1 MKASSER
8 EWVLI
13 LNVKFYIISYIFL
26 IVFVRILPPVL
37 RKKSG
42 RNLQQSATEHIKQN
56 ALQKGRGI
64 MKNQNQVKVFVSVF
78 LALLSIQGTAMTG
91 AAAMESVPLAT
102 EQTEQVEEAVT
113 ETMPEESAP
122 SDFLSIS
129 SNDAIPD
136 IIQGTPIAINGV
148 VKSDFSKI
156 TVLTVGVYNAAG
168 EQVIG
173 KTLSPNQVE
182 YDLQNLNDALPFENL
197 QAGTYQYRVTA
208 SNATNQNY
216 TVINQSFVVSSDPT
230 VQVGATEDAITIEN
244 GSKIPNITVG
254 TSVSISG
261 IVRSASS
268 NITTITVGVYD
279 SKHKMVTGKNAYPTA
294 SVFNVKKLDDFV
306 DFSELP
312 VGTYTYEI
320 TVTNGTH
327 ANYTVVNQKF
337 IVSSSSTATDDSIKI
352 TNSAT
357 IPNITVGK
365 AVSIRGTV
373 TSAKSNITK
382 ITVGVFDANNTL
394 ITGNSASPNAK
405 TYNVANMDAAVK
417 FGNLKAGT
425 YYYKVLVTNA
435 AHKDYEAVNQKFT
448 VSESGS
454 STTTDQ
460 IKMTN
465 GVTIPNIT
473 AGKSVS
479 IRGTVTSATS
489 NITKLIVG
497 IYREDGTSV
506 TGRTVVPNAKSYD
519 VSKIDPYVKFGGLS
533 AGTYYYKVLVTNA
546 THTNYAVVNQKF
558 TVSGGSTTTTD
569 TLSMTGGVTIPN
581 IKVGNVV
588 SIRGTV
594 TSASSNLKSVTVGVY
609 DSNNK
614 LVTGKT
620 VAPNAKT
627 YNVRNLDAYV
637 SFGNLKAGTY
647 YYKVIASNAANTNV
661 AVVNQK
667 FTVSDG
673 SSTTTDKLSI
683 TGGVTIPNIKVGNVV
698 SIRGTVTSASSNL
711 KSVTVGVYD
720 SNNKLVTGK
729 TATPN
734 AKTYN
739 IRNLD
744 AYVSFGDLKAGTYYY
759 KVIASN
765 AANTNVA
772 IVNQKFTV
780 SDGSSTTTDKLS
792 ITGGV
797 TIPNIK
803 VGNVV
808 SIRGTVTSASSNL
821 KSVTVGVYDSS
832 NKLVTGKTV
841 APNAKTYNVRNLDAY
856 VSFGDLKA
864 GTYYYKVITS
874 NAANTNVAVVNQK
887 FTVSDGS
894 STTTDTL
901 SITGGVTIPNIKIG
915 NVVSIRGT
923 VTSASSNLKSVTVGV
938 YDSNNKLVTG
948 KTVAPNAKTYNVR
961 NLDAYVSFGDL
972 KAGTYYYKVIASNAA
987 NTNVAVV
994 NQKFTVS
1001 DGSSTTTTDTL
1012 SITGGVTIPNIKVGN
1027 VVSIRGT
1034 VTSTSS
1040 NLKSVTVG
1048 VYDSNN
1054 KLVTGK
1060 TATPNAKTYNIRN
1073 LDAYVDFGSLKAGT
1087 YYYKVFATNAT
1098 TTNFPV
1104 VEQKFTVSA
1113 NGGTTS
1119 NTDTLSITGGTTV
1132 PNIKVGN
1139 TVVVQG
1145 TIQSKTSNI
1154 TSLTVGVFDQNQK
1167 LVTGKTVHPNVR
1179 TYNVHN
1185 LDYYVNFGDLK
1196 AGTYYYKVI
1205 ATNGA
1210 YTNQAVV
1217 NQKFTVSDGS
1227 STTTDKLSMTGG
1239 VTIPNIKVGNVVSIR
1254 GTVTSASSNLKS
1266 VTVGVYDSNNNL
1278 VTGKTVAPNA
1288 KTYNVRNLDA
1298 YVSFGDLQAGTY
1310 YYRVF
1315 ATNAA
1320 NTNVAVVNQKFTVSD
1335 GSSTT
1340 TDKLSMTG
1348 GVTIPNIKVG
1358 NVVSIRGTVT
1368 SASSNLKS
1376 VTAGVYDSNNKLVTG
1391 KTATPNAKTYNVSNL
1406 DAYVDFGSLKAGTY
1420 YYRVFATN
1428 ATTTNFP
1435 VVEQKFTVSANGSTT
1450 ASDTLSI
1457 SGGTSVPNITE
1468 GTSVVV
1474 KGTVSSAS
1482 SNITSVTVG
1491 VYSASGN
1498 LITGKTVKPNAKSY
1512 DLRKLDAYVNFN
1524 LLTPGSYLYRVTVS
1538 NGTKT
1543 QQLVNQAFQVKAKSG
1558 SAQNKD
1564 KLTLSGGTTIPNI
1577 KVGKAV
1583 SIRGTVKSA
1592 TSNITSL
1599 TVGVFSSS
1607 GNLVTGKTVRPNAK
1621 SYDIHQVDAYV
1632 NFNLLSPDTY
1642 YYSVIATNGSYQ
1654 NQIVSYQKFT
1664 VTK

>member
-1 MKASSER
+1 
-8 EWVLI
+8 
-13 LNVKFYIISYIFL
+13 
-26 IVFVRILPPVL
+26 
-37 RKKSG
+37 
-42 RNLQQSATEHIKQN
+42 
-56 ALQKGRGI
+56 
-64 MKNQNQVKVFVSVF
+64 MKNQNQIKVFVSVF

-91 AAAMESVPLAT
+91 AAAMVSTPDPT
-102 EQTEQVEEAVT
+102 EQTEQMEEAVT
-113 ETMPEESAP
+113 ETMPEESLS
-122 SDFLSIS
+122 SDALSIS

-197 QAGTYQYRVTA
+197 QDGTYQYRVTA

-216 TVINQSFVVSSDPT
+216 IVINQSFVVSSDPT

-279 SKHKMVTGKNAYPTA
+279 SNHKMVTGKNAYPTA

-327 ANYTVVNQKF
+327 TNYTVVNQKF
-337 IVSSSSTATDDSIKI
+337 TVSSSSTATDDSIKI
-352 TNSAT
+352 TNNAT
-357 IPNITVGK
+357 IPNIMVGK

-394 ITGNSASPNAK
+394 VTGNSASPNAK
-405 TYNVANMDAAVK
+405 IYNVANMDAAVK

-435 AHKDYEAVNQKFT
+435 AHKDYEAVNQKFI

-558 TVSGGSTTTTD
+558 TVSDGSTTTTD
-569 TLSMTGGVTIPN
+569 KLSITGGVTIPN

-627 YNVRNLDAYV
+627 YNVRNLDVYV
-637 SFGNLKAGTY
+637 SFGDLKAGTY

-673 SSTTTDKLSI
+673 STTTTDKLSI

-739 IRNLD
+739 
-744 AYVSFGDLKAGTYYY
+744 
-759 KVIASN
+759 
-765 AANTNVA
+765 
-772 IVNQKFTV
+772 
-780 SDGSSTTTDKLS
+780 
-792 ITGGV
+792 
-797 TIPNIK
+797 
-803 VGNVV
+803 
-808 SIRGTVTSASSNL
+808 
-821 KSVTVGVYDSS
+821 
-832 NKLVTGKTV
+832 
-841 APNAKTYNVRNLDAY
+841 VRNLDAY
-856 VSFGDLKA
+856 VSFGD
-864 GTYYYKVITS
+864 
-874 NAANTNVAVVNQK
+874 
-887 FTVSDGS
+887 
-894 STTTDTL
+894 
-901 SITGGVTIPNIKIG
+901 
-915 NVVSIRGT
+915 
-923 VTSASSNLKSVTVGV
+923 
-938 YDSNNKLVTG
+938 
-948 KTVAPNAKTYNVR
+948 
-961 NLDAYVSFGDL
+961 
-972 KAGTYYYKVIASNAA
+972 
-987 NTNVAVV
+987 
-994 NQKFTVS
+994 
-1001 DGSSTTTTDTL
+1001 
-1012 SITGGVTIPNIKVGN
+1012 
-1027 VVSIRGT
+1027 
-1034 VTSTSS
+1034 
-1040 NLKSVTVG
+1040 
-1048 VYDSNN
+1048 
-1054 KLVTGK
+1054 
-1060 TATPNAKTYNIRN
+1060 
-1073 LDAYVDFGSLKAGT
+1073 
-1087 YYYKVFATNAT
+1087 
-1098 TTNFPV
+1098 
-1104 VEQKFTVSA
+1104 
-1113 NGGTTS
+1113 
-1119 NTDTLSITGGTTV
+1119 
-1132 PNIKVGN
+1132 
-1139 TVVVQG
+1139 
-1145 TIQSKTSNI
+1145 
-1154 TSLTVGVFDQNQK
+1154 
-1167 LVTGKTVHPNVR
+1167 
-1179 TYNVHN
+1179 
-1185 LDYYVNFGDLK
+1185 
-1196 AGTYYYKVI
+1196 
-1205 ATNGA
+1205 
-1210 YTNQAVV
+1210 
-1217 NQKFTVSDGS
+1217 
-1227 STTTDKLSMTGG
+1227 
-1239 VTIPNIKVGNVVSIR
+1239 
-1254 GTVTSASSNLKS
+1254 
-1266 VTVGVYDSNNNL
+1266 
-1278 VTGKTVAPNA
+1278 
-1288 KTYNVRNLDA
+1288 
-1298 YVSFGDLQAGTY
+1298 
-1310 YYRVF
+1310 
-1315 ATNAA
+1315 
-1320 NTNVAVVNQKFTVSD
+1320 
-1335 GSSTT
+1335 
-1340 TDKLSMTG
+1340 
-1348 GVTIPNIKVG
+1348 
-1358 NVVSIRGTVT
+1358 
-1368 SASSNLKS
+1368 
-1376 VTAGVYDSNNKLVTG
+1376 
-1391 KTATPNAKTYNVSNL
+1391 
-1406 DAYVDFGSLKAGTY
+1406 LKAGTY

-1435 VVEQKFTVSANGSTT
+1435 VVEQKFTVSSNESTT

-1498 LITGKTVKPNAKSY
+1498 LITGKTAKPNAKSY

-1543 QQLVNQAFQVKAKSG
+1543 QQLVNQAFQVKAKGG
-1558 SAQNKD
+1558 SSQSQD
-1564 KLTLSGGTTIPNI
+1564 RLTLSGGRTIPNI

-1599 TVGVFSSS
+1599 TVGVFTAS
-1607 GNLVTGKTVRPNAK
+1607 GNFVTGKTVKPNAK
-1621 SYDIHQVDAYV
+1621 SYDVSRLDNYV
-1632 NFNLLSPDTY
+1632 NFNILSADTY
-1642 YYSVIATNGSYQ
+1642 YYGIIATNGSYQ
-1654 NQIVSYQKFT
+1654 NQIISYQKFK
-1664 VTK
+1664 VTE

>member
-1 MKASSER
+1 MGKSGNLFSEYQINQPCGKYEYCLTVHRNYAIMKVSSER
-8 EWVLI
+8 KWVLI

-42 RNLQQSATEHIKQN
+42 RNLQQSATEHIEQN

-64 MKNQNQVKVFVSVF
+64 MKNQNQIKVFVSVF

-102 EQTEQVEEAVT
+102 EQTEQMEEAVT
-113 ETMPEESAP
+113 ETMPEESLS
-122 SDFLSIS
+122 SDALSIS

-182 YDLQNLNDALPFENL
+182 CDLQNLNDALPFENL

-216 TVINQSFVVSSDPT
+216 IVINQSFVVSSDPT

-279 SKHKMVTGKNAYPTA
+279 SNHKMVTGKNAYPTA

-327 ANYTVVNQKF
+327 TNYTVVNQKF
-337 IVSSSSTATDDSIKI
+337 TVSSSSTATDDSIKI
-352 TNSAT
+352 TNNAT
-357 IPNITVGK
+357 IPNIMVGK

-394 ITGNSASPNAK
+394 VTGNSASPNAK

-435 AHKDYEAVNQKFT
+435 AHKDYEVVNQKFI

-558 TVSGGSTTTTD
+558 TVSDGSTTTTD
-569 TLSMTGGVTIPN
+569 KLSMTGGVTIPN
-581 IKVGNVV
+581 IKV
-588 SIRGTV
+588 
-594 TSASSNLKSVTVGVY
+594 
-609 DSNNK
+609 
-614 LVTGKT
+614 
-620 VAPNAKT
+620 
-627 YNVRNLDAYV
+627 
-637 SFGNLKAGTY
+637 
-647 YYKVIASNAANTNV
+647 
-661 AVVNQK
+661 
-667 FTVSDG
+667 
-673 SSTTTDKLSI
+673 
-683 TGGVTIPNIKVGNVV
+683 
-698 SIRGTVTSASSNL
+698 
-711 KSVTVGVYD
+711 
-720 SNNKLVTGK
+720 
-729 TATPN
+729 
-734 AKTYN
+734 
-739 IRNLD
+739 
-744 AYVSFGDLKAGTYYY
+744 
-759 KVIASN
+759 
-765 AANTNVA
+765 
-772 IVNQKFTV
+772 
-780 SDGSSTTTDKLS
+780 
-792 ITGGV
+792 
-797 TIPNIK
+797 
-803 VGNVV
+803 
-808 SIRGTVTSASSNL
+808 
-821 KSVTVGVYDSS
+821 
-832 NKLVTGKTV
+832 
-841 APNAKTYNVRNLDAY
+841 
-856 VSFGDLKA
+856 
-864 GTYYYKVITS
+864 
-874 NAANTNVAVVNQK
+874 
-887 FTVSDGS
+887 
-894 STTTDTL
+894 
-901 SITGGVTIPNIKIG
+901 G

-1001 DGSSTTTTDTL
+1001 DGST
-1012 SITGGVTIPNIKVGN
+1012 
-1027 VVSIRGT
+1027 
-1034 VTSTSS
+1034 
-1040 NLKSVTVG
+1040 
-1048 VYDSNN
+1048 
-1054 KLVTGK
+1054 
-1060 TATPNAKTYNIRN
+1060 
-1073 LDAYVDFGSLKAGT
+1073 
-1087 YYYKVFATNAT
+1087 
-1098 TTNFPV
+1098 
-1104 VEQKFTVSA
+1104 
-1113 NGGTTS
+1113 
-1119 NTDTLSITGGTTV
+1119 
-1132 PNIKVGN
+1132 
-1139 TVVVQG
+1139 
-1145 TIQSKTSNI
+1145 
-1154 TSLTVGVFDQNQK
+1154 
-1167 LVTGKTVHPNVR
+1167 
-1179 TYNVHN
+1179 
-1185 LDYYVNFGDLK
+1185 
-1196 AGTYYYKVI
+1196 
-1205 ATNGA
+1205 
-1210 YTNQAVV
+1210 
-1217 NQKFTVSDGS
+1217 
-1227 STTTDKLSMTGG
+1227 TTTDKLSMTGG

-1266 VTVGVYDSNNNL
+1266 VTVGVYDSNNKL

-1298 YVSFGDLQAGTY
+1298 YVSFGD
-1310 YYRVF
+1310 
-1315 ATNAA
+1315 
-1320 NTNVAVVNQKFTVSD
+1320 
-1335 GSSTT
+1335 
-1340 TDKLSMTG
+1340 
-1348 GVTIPNIKVG
+1348 
-1358 NVVSIRGTVT
+1358 
-1368 SASSNLKS
+1368 
-1376 VTAGVYDSNNKLVTG
+1376 
-1391 KTATPNAKTYNVSNL
+1391 
-1406 DAYVDFGSLKAGTY
+1406 LKAGTY

-1498 LITGKTVKPNAKSY
+1498 LITGKTAKPNAKSY

-1558 SAQNKD
+1558 SAQSKD

-1583 SIRGTVKSA
+1583 SIRGTVKSG

-1599 TVGVFSSS
+1599 TVGVFTSS

-1642 YYSVIATNGSYQ
+1642 YYGVVATNSSYQ

>member
-1 MKASSER
+1 
-8 EWVLI
+8 
-13 LNVKFYIISYIFL
+13 
-26 IVFVRILPPVL
+26 
-37 RKKSG
+37 
-42 RNLQQSATEHIKQN
+42 
-56 ALQKGRGI
+56 
-64 MKNQNQVKVFVSVF
+64 MKNQNQIKVFVSVF

-102 EQTEQVEEAVT
+102 EQTEQMEEAVT
-113 ETMPEESAP
+113 ETMPEESLS
-122 SDFLSIS
+122 SDALSIS

-136 IIQGTPIAINGV
+136 IIQGTPLAINGT

-216 TVINQSFVVSSDPT
+216 IVINQSFVVSSDPT

-279 SKHKMVTGKNAYPTA
+279 SNHKMVTGKNAYPTA

-327 ANYTVVNQKF
+327 TNYTVVNQKF
-337 IVSSSSTATDDSIKI
+337 TVSSSSTATDDSIKI
-352 TNSAT
+352 TNNAT
-357 IPNITVGK
+357 IPNIMVGK

-394 ITGNSASPNAK
+394 VTGNSASPNAK

-448 VSESGS
+448 VS
-454 STTTDQ
+454 D
-460 IKMTN
+460 
-465 GVTIPNIT
+465 
-473 AGKSVS
+473 
-479 IRGTVTSATS
+479 
-489 NITKLIVG
+489 
-497 IYREDGTSV
+497 
-506 TGRTVVPNAKSYD
+506 
-519 VSKIDPYVKFGGLS
+519 
-533 AGTYYYKVLVTNA
+533 
-546 THTNYAVVNQKF
+546 
-558 TVSGGSTTTTD
+558 GSTTTTD
-569 TLSMTGGVTIPN
+569 KLSITGGVTIPN

-637 SFGNLKAGTY
+637 SFGDLKVGTY

-673 SSTTTDKLSI
+673 STTTTDKLSI

-739 IRNLD
+739 
-744 AYVSFGDLKAGTYYY
+744 
-759 KVIASN
+759 
-765 AANTNVA
+765 
-772 IVNQKFTV
+772 
-780 SDGSSTTTDKLS
+780 
-792 ITGGV
+792 
-797 TIPNIK
+797 
-803 VGNVV
+803 
-808 SIRGTVTSASSNL
+808 
-821 KSVTVGVYDSS
+821 
-832 NKLVTGKTV
+832 
-841 APNAKTYNVRNLDAY
+841 VRNLDAY
-856 VSFGDLKA
+856 VSFGD
-864 GTYYYKVITS
+864 
-874 NAANTNVAVVNQK
+874 
-887 FTVSDGS
+887 
-894 STTTDTL
+894 
-901 SITGGVTIPNIKIG
+901 
-915 NVVSIRGT
+915 
-923 VTSASSNLKSVTVGV
+923 
-938 YDSNNKLVTG
+938 
-948 KTVAPNAKTYNVR
+948 
-961 NLDAYVSFGDL
+961 
-972 KAGTYYYKVIASNAA
+972 
-987 NTNVAVV
+987 
-994 NQKFTVS
+994 
-1001 DGSSTTTTDTL
+1001 
-1012 SITGGVTIPNIKVGN
+1012 
-1027 VVSIRGT
+1027 
-1034 VTSTSS
+1034 
-1040 NLKSVTVG
+1040 
-1048 VYDSNN
+1048 
-1054 KLVTGK
+1054 
-1060 TATPNAKTYNIRN
+1060 
-1073 LDAYVDFGSLKAGT
+1073 
-1087 YYYKVFATNAT
+1087 
-1098 TTNFPV
+1098 
-1104 VEQKFTVSA
+1104 
-1113 NGGTTS
+1113 
-1119 NTDTLSITGGTTV
+1119 
-1132 PNIKVGN
+1132 
-1139 TVVVQG
+1139 
-1145 TIQSKTSNI
+1145 
-1154 TSLTVGVFDQNQK
+1154 
-1167 LVTGKTVHPNVR
+1167 
-1179 TYNVHN
+1179 
-1185 LDYYVNFGDLK
+1185 
-1196 AGTYYYKVI
+1196 
-1205 ATNGA
+1205 
-1210 YTNQAVV
+1210 
-1217 NQKFTVSDGS
+1217 
-1227 STTTDKLSMTGG
+1227 
-1239 VTIPNIKVGNVVSIR
+1239 
-1254 GTVTSASSNLKS
+1254 
-1266 VTVGVYDSNNNL
+1266 
-1278 VTGKTVAPNA
+1278 
-1288 KTYNVRNLDA
+1288 
-1298 YVSFGDLQAGTY
+1298 
-1310 YYRVF
+1310 
-1315 ATNAA
+1315 
-1320 NTNVAVVNQKFTVSD
+1320 
-1335 GSSTT
+1335 
-1340 TDKLSMTG
+1340 
-1348 GVTIPNIKVG
+1348 
-1358 NVVSIRGTVT
+1358 
-1368 SASSNLKS
+1368 
-1376 VTAGVYDSNNKLVTG
+1376 
-1391 KTATPNAKTYNVSNL
+1391 
-1406 DAYVDFGSLKAGTY
+1406 LKAGTY

-1498 LITGKTVKPNAKSY
+1498 LITGKTAKPNAKSY

-1558 SAQNKD
+1558 SAQSKD

-1583 SIRGTVKSA
+1583 SIRGTVKSG

-1599 TVGVFSSS
+1599 TVGVFTSS

-1642 YYSVIATNGSYQ
+1642 YYGVVATNSSYQ

>member
-1 MKASSER
+1 
-8 EWVLI
+8 
-13 LNVKFYIISYIFL
+13 
-26 IVFVRILPPVL
+26 
-37 RKKSG
+37 
-42 RNLQQSATEHIKQN
+42 
-56 ALQKGRGI
+56 
-64 MKNQNQVKVFVSVF
+64 MKNQNQIKVFVSVF

-91 AAAMESVPLAT
+91 AAAMVSTPDPT
-102 EQTEQVEEAVT
+102 EQTKEAVT
-113 ETMPEESAP
+113 EVLPEEYAP
-122 SDFLSIS
+122 ADFLSIS
-129 SNDAIPD
+129 GNDAIPN
-136 IIQGTPIAINGV
+136 IIQGTPLAINGT

-156 TVLTVGVYNAAG
+156 TVLTAGVYDATG
-168 EQVIG
+168 KQVLG

-182 YDLQNLNDALPFENL
+182 FNLQSLNDDLPFETL
-197 QAGTYQYRVTA
+197 QAGTYHYRVTA
-208 SNATNQNY
+208 SNATHQDF

-279 SKHKMVTGKNAYPTA
+279 SNHKMVTGKNAYPTA

-327 ANYTVVNQKF
+327 TNYTVVNQKF
-337 IVSSSSTATDDSIKI
+337 TVSSSSTATDDSIKI
-352 TNSAT
+352 TNNAT
-357 IPNITVGK
+357 IPNIMVGK

-394 ITGNSASPNAK
+394 VTGNSASPNAK

-435 AHKDYEAVNQKFT
+435 AHKDYEAVNQKFI

-558 TVSGGSTTTTD
+558 TVSDGSTTTTD
-569 TLSMTGGVTIPN
+569 KLSITGGVTIPN

-673 SSTTTDKLSI
+673 STTTTDKLSM

-739 IRNLD
+739 
-744 AYVSFGDLKAGTYYY
+744 
-759 KVIASN
+759 
-765 AANTNVA
+765 
-772 IVNQKFTV
+772 
-780 SDGSSTTTDKLS
+780 
-792 ITGGV
+792 
-797 TIPNIK
+797 
-803 VGNVV
+803 
-808 SIRGTVTSASSNL
+808 
-821 KSVTVGVYDSS
+821 
-832 NKLVTGKTV
+832 
-841 APNAKTYNVRNLDAY
+841 VRNLDAY
-856 VSFGDLKA
+856 VSFGD
-864 GTYYYKVITS
+864 
-874 NAANTNVAVVNQK
+874 
-887 FTVSDGS
+887 
-894 STTTDTL
+894 
-901 SITGGVTIPNIKIG
+901 
-915 NVVSIRGT
+915 
-923 VTSASSNLKSVTVGV
+923 
-938 YDSNNKLVTG
+938 
-948 KTVAPNAKTYNVR
+948 
-961 NLDAYVSFGDL
+961 
-972 KAGTYYYKVIASNAA
+972 
-987 NTNVAVV
+987 
-994 NQKFTVS
+994 
-1001 DGSSTTTTDTL
+1001 
-1012 SITGGVTIPNIKVGN
+1012 
-1027 VVSIRGT
+1027 
-1034 VTSTSS
+1034 
-1040 NLKSVTVG
+1040 
-1048 VYDSNN
+1048 
-1054 KLVTGK
+1054 
-1060 TATPNAKTYNIRN
+1060 
-1073 LDAYVDFGSLKAGT
+1073 
-1087 YYYKVFATNAT
+1087 
-1098 TTNFPV
+1098 
-1104 VEQKFTVSA
+1104 
-1113 NGGTTS
+1113 
-1119 NTDTLSITGGTTV
+1119 
-1132 PNIKVGN
+1132 
-1139 TVVVQG
+1139 
-1145 TIQSKTSNI
+1145 
-1154 TSLTVGVFDQNQK
+1154 
-1167 LVTGKTVHPNVR
+1167 
-1179 TYNVHN
+1179 
-1185 LDYYVNFGDLK
+1185 
-1196 AGTYYYKVI
+1196 
-1205 ATNGA
+1205 
-1210 YTNQAVV
+1210 
-1217 NQKFTVSDGS
+1217 
-1227 STTTDKLSMTGG
+1227 
-1239 VTIPNIKVGNVVSIR
+1239 
-1254 GTVTSASSNLKS
+1254 
-1266 VTVGVYDSNNNL
+1266 
-1278 VTGKTVAPNA
+1278 
-1288 KTYNVRNLDA
+1288 
-1298 YVSFGDLQAGTY
+1298 
-1310 YYRVF
+1310 
-1315 ATNAA
+1315 
-1320 NTNVAVVNQKFTVSD
+1320 
-1335 GSSTT
+1335 
-1340 TDKLSMTG
+1340 
-1348 GVTIPNIKVG
+1348 
-1358 NVVSIRGTVT
+1358 
-1368 SASSNLKS
+1368 
-1376 VTAGVYDSNNKLVTG
+1376 
-1391 KTATPNAKTYNVSNL
+1391 
-1406 DAYVDFGSLKAGTY
+1406 LKAGTY

-1498 LITGKTVKPNAKSY
+1498 LITGKTAKPNAKSY

-1543 QQLVNQAFQVKAKSG
+1543 QQLVNQAFQVKAKGG
-1558 SAQNKD
+1558 SSQSQD
-1564 KLTLSGGTTIPNI
+1564 RLTLSGGRTIPNI

-1599 TVGVFSSS
+1599 TVGVFTAS
-1607 GNLVTGKTVRPNAK
+1607 GNFVTGKTVKPNAK
-1621 SYDIHQVDAYV
+1621 SYDISRLDNYV
-1632 NFNLLSPDTY
+1632 NFNILSADTY
-1642 YYSVIATNGSYQ
+1642 YYGIIATNGSYQ
-1654 NQIVSYQKFT
+1654 NQIVSYQKFK
-1664 VTK
+1664 VTE

>member
-1 MKASSER
+1 MKVSSER
-8 EWVLI
+8 EWVLV

-26 IVFVRILPPVL
+26 IIFENILPPVL

-42 RNLQQSATEHIKQN
+42 RNLQQSATEHIEQN

-64 MKNQNQVKVFVSVF
+64 MKNQNQIKVFVSVF

-91 AAAMESVPLAT
+91 AAAMVSTPDPT
-102 EQTEQVEEAVT
+102 EQTKEAVT
-113 ETMPEESAP
+113 EVLPEEYAP
-122 SDFLSIS
+122 ADFLSIS
-129 SNDAIPD
+129 GNDAIPN
-136 IIQGTPIAINGV
+136 IIQGTPLAINGT

-216 TVINQSFVVSSDPT
+216 IVINQSFVISSDPT
-230 VQVGATEDAITIEN
+230 VQVEATEDAITIEN

-279 SKHKMVTGKNAYPTA
+279 SNHKMVTGKNAYPTA

-327 ANYTVVNQKF
+327 TNYTVVNQKF
-337 IVSSSSTATDDSIKI
+337 TVSSSSTATDDSIKI
-352 TNSAT
+352 TNNAT
-357 IPNITVGK
+357 IPNIMVGK

-394 ITGNSASPNAK
+394 VTGNSASPNAK
-405 TYNVANMDAAVK
+405 IYNVANMDAAVK

-435 AHKDYEAVNQKFT
+435 AHKDYEAVNQKFI

-558 TVSGGSTTTTD
+558 TVSDGSTTTTD
-569 TLSMTGGVTIPN
+569 KLSMTGGITIPN

-637 SFGNLKAGTY
+637 SFGDLKAGTY

-673 SSTTTDKLSI
+673 STTTTDTLSM
-683 TGGVTIPNIKVGNVV
+683 TGGVTIPNIKV
-698 SIRGTVTSASSNL
+698 
-711 KSVTVGVYD
+711 
-720 SNNKLVTGK
+720 
-729 TATPN
+729 
-734 AKTYN
+734 
-739 IRNLD
+739 
-744 AYVSFGDLKAGTYYY
+744 
-759 KVIASN
+759 
-765 AANTNVA
+765 
-772 IVNQKFTV
+772 
-780 SDGSSTTTDKLS
+780 
-792 ITGGV
+792 
-797 TIPNIK
+797 
-803 VGNVV
+803 
-808 SIRGTVTSASSNL
+808 
-821 KSVTVGVYDSS
+821 
-832 NKLVTGKTV
+832 
-841 APNAKTYNVRNLDAY
+841 
-856 VSFGDLKA
+856 
-864 GTYYYKVITS
+864 
-874 NAANTNVAVVNQK
+874 
-887 FTVSDGS
+887 
-894 STTTDTL
+894 
-901 SITGGVTIPNIKIG
+901 G

-1001 DGSSTTTTDTL
+1001 DGSSTTTTDKL
-1012 SITGGVTIPNIKVGN
+1012 SI
-1027 VVSIRGT
+1027 
-1034 VTSTSS
+1034 
-1040 NLKSVTVG
+1040 
-1048 VYDSNN
+1048 
-1054 KLVTGK
+1054 
-1060 TATPNAKTYNIRN
+1060 
-1073 LDAYVDFGSLKAGT
+1073 
-1087 YYYKVFATNAT
+1087 
-1098 TTNFPV
+1098 
-1104 VEQKFTVSA
+1104 
-1113 NGGTTS
+1113 
-1119 NTDTLSITGGTTV
+1119 
-1132 PNIKVGN
+1132 
-1139 TVVVQG
+1139 
-1145 TIQSKTSNI
+1145 
-1154 TSLTVGVFDQNQK
+1154 
-1167 LVTGKTVHPNVR
+1167 
-1179 TYNVHN
+1179 
-1185 LDYYVNFGDLK
+1185 
-1196 AGTYYYKVI
+1196 
-1205 ATNGA
+1205 
-1210 YTNQAVV
+1210 
-1217 NQKFTVSDGS
+1217 
-1227 STTTDKLSMTGG
+1227 TGG

-1266 VTVGVYDSNNNL
+1266 VTVGVYDSNNKL
-1278 VTGKTVAPNA
+1278 VTGKTATPNA

-1298 YVSFGDLQAGTY
+1298 YVSFGDLKAGTY
-1310 YYRVF
+1310 SYKVI
-1315 ATNAA
+1315 ATNATH
-1320 NTNVAVVNQKFTVSD
+1320 TNFAVVNQKFTVSD
-1335 GSSTT
+1335 GSTAT
-1340 TDKLSMTG
+1340 TDTLSISG
-1348 GVTIPNIKVG
+1348 GTTIPNIKVG

-1376 VTAGVYDSNNKLVTG
+1376 VTVGVYDSNNKLVTG
-1391 KTATPNAKTYNVSNL
+1391 KTATPNAKTYNVRNL
-1406 DAYVDFGSLKAGTY
+1406 DAYVSFGDLKAGTY

-1498 LITGKTVKPNAKSY
+1498 LITGKTAKPNAKSY

-1543 QQLVNQAFQVKAKSG
+1543 QQLVNQAFQVKAKGG
-1558 SAQNKD
+1558 SSQSQD
-1564 KLTLSGGTTIPNI
+1564 RLTLSGGRTIPNI

-1599 TVGVFSSS
+1599 TVGVFTAS
-1607 GNLVTGKTVRPNAK
+1607 GNFVTGKTVKPNAK
-1621 SYDIHQVDAYV
+1621 SYDISRLDNYV
-1632 NFNLLSPDTY
+1632 NFNILSADTY
-1642 YYSVIATNGSYQ
+1642 YYGIIATNGSYQ
-1654 NQIVSYQKFT
+1654 NQIVSYQKFK
-1664 VTK
+1664 VTE

>member
-1 MKASSER
+1 
-8 EWVLI
+8 
-13 LNVKFYIISYIFL
+13 
-26 IVFVRILPPVL
+26 
-37 RKKSG
+37 
-42 RNLQQSATEHIKQN
+42 
-56 ALQKGRGI
+56 
-64 MKNQNQVKVFVSVF
+64 MKNQNQIKVFVSVF

-91 AAAMESVPLAT
+91 AAAMVSTPDPT
-102 EQTEQVEEAVT
+102 EQTKEAVT
-113 ETMPEESAP
+113 EVLPEEYAP
-122 SDFLSIS
+122 ADFLSIS
-129 SNDAIPD
+129 GNDAIPN
-136 IIQGTPIAINGV
+136 IIQGTPLAINGT
-148 VKSDFSKI
+148 VKSDFYKI

-216 TVINQSFVVSSDPT
+216 IVINQSFVISSDPT
-230 VQVGATEDAITIEN
+230 VQVEATEDAITIEN

-279 SKHKMVTGKNAYPTA
+279 SNHKMVTGKNAYPTA

-327 ANYTVVNQKF
+327 TNYTVVNQKF
-337 IVSSSSTATDDSIKI
+337 TVSSSSTATDDSIKI
-352 TNSAT
+352 TNNAT
-357 IPNITVGK
+357 IPNIMVGK

-394 ITGNSASPNAK
+394 VTGNSASPNAK

-435 AHKDYEAVNQKFT
+435 SHKDYEAVNQKFI

-558 TVSGGSTTTTD
+558 TVSDGST
-569 TLSMTGGVTIPN
+569 
-581 IKVGNVV
+581 
-588 SIRGTV
+588 
-594 TSASSNLKSVTVGVY
+594 
-609 DSNNK
+609 
-614 LVTGKT
+614 
-620 VAPNAKT
+620 
-627 YNVRNLDAYV
+627 
-637 SFGNLKAGTY
+637 
-647 YYKVIASNAANTNV
+647 
-661 AVVNQK
+661 
-667 FTVSDG
+667 
-673 SSTTTDKLSI
+673 TTTDKLSI
-683 TGGVTIPNIKVGNVV
+683 TGGVTIPNIKV
-698 SIRGTVTSASSNL
+698 
-711 KSVTVGVYD
+711 
-720 SNNKLVTGK
+720 
-729 TATPN
+729 
-734 AKTYN
+734 
-739 IRNLD
+739 
-744 AYVSFGDLKAGTYYY
+744 
-759 KVIASN
+759 
-765 AANTNVA
+765 
-772 IVNQKFTV
+772 
-780 SDGSSTTTDKLS
+780 
-792 ITGGV
+792 
-797 TIPNIK
+797 
-803 VGNVV
+803 
-808 SIRGTVTSASSNL
+808 
-821 KSVTVGVYDSS
+821 
-832 NKLVTGKTV
+832 
-841 APNAKTYNVRNLDAY
+841 
-856 VSFGDLKA
+856 
-864 GTYYYKVITS
+864 
-874 NAANTNVAVVNQK
+874 
-887 FTVSDGS
+887 
-894 STTTDTL
+894 
-901 SITGGVTIPNIKIG
+901 G

-1001 DGSSTTTTDTL
+1001 DGSSTTTTDKL
-1012 SITGGVTIPNIKVGN
+1012 SI
-1027 VVSIRGT
+1027 
-1034 VTSTSS
+1034 
-1040 NLKSVTVG
+1040 
-1048 VYDSNN
+1048 
-1054 KLVTGK
+1054 
-1060 TATPNAKTYNIRN
+1060 
-1073 LDAYVDFGSLKAGT
+1073 
-1087 YYYKVFATNAT
+1087 
-1098 TTNFPV
+1098 
-1104 VEQKFTVSA
+1104 
-1113 NGGTTS
+1113 
-1119 NTDTLSITGGTTV
+1119 
-1132 PNIKVGN
+1132 
-1139 TVVVQG
+1139 
-1145 TIQSKTSNI
+1145 
-1154 TSLTVGVFDQNQK
+1154 
-1167 LVTGKTVHPNVR
+1167 
-1179 TYNVHN
+1179 
-1185 LDYYVNFGDLK
+1185 
-1196 AGTYYYKVI
+1196 
-1205 ATNGA
+1205 
-1210 YTNQAVV
+1210 
-1217 NQKFTVSDGS
+1217 
-1227 STTTDKLSMTGG
+1227 TGG

-1266 VTVGVYDSNNNL
+1266 VTVGVYDSNNKL
-1278 VTGKTVAPNA
+1278 VTGKTATPNA

-1298 YVSFGDLQAGTY
+1298 YVSFGD
-1310 YYRVF
+1310 
-1315 ATNAA
+1315 
-1320 NTNVAVVNQKFTVSD
+1320 
-1335 GSSTT
+1335 
-1340 TDKLSMTG
+1340 
-1348 GVTIPNIKVG
+1348 
-1358 NVVSIRGTVT
+1358 
-1368 SASSNLKS
+1368 
-1376 VTAGVYDSNNKLVTG
+1376 
-1391 KTATPNAKTYNVSNL
+1391 
-1406 DAYVDFGSLKAGTY
+1406 LKAGTY

-1498 LITGKTVKPNAKSY
+1498 LITGKTAKPNAKSY

-1558 SAQNKD
+1558 SAQSKD

-1583 SIRGTVKSA
+1583 SIRGTVKSG

-1599 TVGVFSSS
+1599 TVGVFTSS

-1642 YYSVIATNGSYQ
+1642 YYGVVATNSSYQ
-1654 NQIVSYQKFT
+1654 NQIVSYQKFK
-1664 VTK
+1664 VTE

>member
-1 MKASSER
+1 
-8 EWVLI
+8 
-13 LNVKFYIISYIFL
+13 
-26 IVFVRILPPVL
+26 
-37 RKKSG
+37 
-42 RNLQQSATEHIKQN
+42 
-56 ALQKGRGI
+56 
-64 MKNQNQVKVFVSVF
+64 MKNQNQIKVFVSVF

-91 AAAMESVPLAT
+91 AAAMVSTPDPT
-102 EQTEQVEEAVT
+102 EQTKEAVT
-113 ETMPEESAP
+113 EVLPEEYAP
-122 SDFLSIS
+122 ADFLSIS
-129 SNDAIPD
+129 GNDAIPN
-136 IIQGTPIAINGV
+136 IIQGTPLAINGT

-216 TVINQSFVVSSDPT
+216 IVINQSFVISSDPT
-230 VQVGATEDAITIEN
+230 VQVEATEDAITIEN

-279 SKHKMVTGKNAYPTA
+279 SNHKMVTGKNAYPTA

-320 TVTNGTH
+320 IVTNGTH
-327 ANYTVVNQKF
+327 MNYTVVNQKF
-337 IVSSSSTATDDSIKI
+337 TVSSSSTATDDSIKI
-352 TNSAT
+352 TNNAT
-357 IPNITVGK
+357 IPNIMVGK

-394 ITGNSASPNAK
+394 VTGNSASPNAK

-435 AHKDYEAVNQKFT
+435 AHKDYEAVNQKFI

-506 TGRTVVPNAKSYD
+506 TGRTIVPNAKSYD

-558 TVSGGSTTTTD
+558 TVSDGSTTTTD
-569 TLSMTGGVTIPN
+569 KLSMTGGVTIPN
-581 IKVGNVV
+581 IKV
-588 SIRGTV
+588 
-594 TSASSNLKSVTVGVY
+594 
-609 DSNNK
+609 
-614 LVTGKT
+614 
-620 VAPNAKT
+620 
-627 YNVRNLDAYV
+627 
-637 SFGNLKAGTY
+637 
-647 YYKVIASNAANTNV
+647 
-661 AVVNQK
+661 
-667 FTVSDG
+667 
-673 SSTTTDKLSI
+673 
-683 TGGVTIPNIKVGNVV
+683 
-698 SIRGTVTSASSNL
+698 
-711 KSVTVGVYD
+711 
-720 SNNKLVTGK
+720 
-729 TATPN
+729 
-734 AKTYN
+734 
-739 IRNLD
+739 
-744 AYVSFGDLKAGTYYY
+744 
-759 KVIASN
+759 
-765 AANTNVA
+765 
-772 IVNQKFTV
+772 
-780 SDGSSTTTDKLS
+780 
-792 ITGGV
+792 
-797 TIPNIK
+797 
-803 VGNVV
+803 
-808 SIRGTVTSASSNL
+808 
-821 KSVTVGVYDSS
+821 
-832 NKLVTGKTV
+832 
-841 APNAKTYNVRNLDAY
+841 
-856 VSFGDLKA
+856 
-864 GTYYYKVITS
+864 
-874 NAANTNVAVVNQK
+874 
-887 FTVSDGS
+887 
-894 STTTDTL
+894 
-901 SITGGVTIPNIKIG
+901 G

-1001 DGSSTTTTDTL
+1001 DGST
-1012 SITGGVTIPNIKVGN
+1012 
-1027 VVSIRGT
+1027 
-1034 VTSTSS
+1034 
-1040 NLKSVTVG
+1040 
-1048 VYDSNN
+1048 
-1054 KLVTGK
+1054 
-1060 TATPNAKTYNIRN
+1060 
-1073 LDAYVDFGSLKAGT
+1073 
-1087 YYYKVFATNAT
+1087 
-1098 TTNFPV
+1098 
-1104 VEQKFTVSA
+1104 
-1113 NGGTTS
+1113 
-1119 NTDTLSITGGTTV
+1119 
-1132 PNIKVGN
+1132 
-1139 TVVVQG
+1139 
-1145 TIQSKTSNI
+1145 
-1154 TSLTVGVFDQNQK
+1154 
-1167 LVTGKTVHPNVR
+1167 
-1179 TYNVHN
+1179 
-1185 LDYYVNFGDLK
+1185 
-1196 AGTYYYKVI
+1196 
-1205 ATNGA
+1205 
-1210 YTNQAVV
+1210 
-1217 NQKFTVSDGS
+1217 
-1227 STTTDKLSMTGG
+1227 TTTDKLSMTGG

-1266 VTVGVYDSNNNL
+1266 VTVGVYDSNNKL
-1278 VTGKTVAPNA
+1278 VTGKTATPNA

-1298 YVSFGDLQAGTY
+1298 YVSFGD
-1310 YYRVF
+1310 
-1315 ATNAA
+1315 
-1320 NTNVAVVNQKFTVSD
+1320 
-1335 GSSTT
+1335 
-1340 TDKLSMTG
+1340 
-1348 GVTIPNIKVG
+1348 
-1358 NVVSIRGTVT
+1358 
-1368 SASSNLKS
+1368 
-1376 VTAGVYDSNNKLVTG
+1376 
-1391 KTATPNAKTYNVSNL
+1391 
-1406 DAYVDFGSLKAGTY
+1406 LKAGTY

-1498 LITGKTVKPNAKSY
+1498 LITGKTAKPNAKSY

-1558 SAQNKD
+1558 SAQSKD

-1583 SIRGTVKSA
+1583 SIRGTVKSG

-1642 YYSVIATNGSYQ
+1642 YYGVIATNSSYQ

>member
-1 MKASSER
+1 MKVSSER
-8 EWVLI
+8 EWVLF
-13 LNVKFYIISYIFL
+13 LNIKFYIISYIFL
-26 IVFVRILPPVL
+26 IVFVRVLPPVL

-42 RNLQQSATEHIKQN
+42 RNLQQSATEHIEQN

-64 MKNQNQVKVFVSVF
+64 MKNQNQIKVFVSVF

-91 AAAMESVPLAT
+91 AAAMVSTPDPT
-102 EQTEQVEEAVT
+102 EQTKEAVT
-113 ETMPEESAP
+113 EVLPEEYAP
-122 SDFLSIS
+122 ADFLSIS
-129 SNDAIPD
+129 GNDAIPN
-136 IIQGTPIAINGV
+136 IIQGTPLAINGT

-216 TVINQSFVVSSDPT
+216 IVINQSFVISSDPT
-230 VQVGATEDAITIEN
+230 VQVEATEDAITIEN

-279 SKHKMVTGKNAYPTA
+279 SNHKMVTGKNAYPTA

-327 ANYTVVNQKF
+327 TNYTVVNQKF
-337 IVSSSSTATDDSIKI
+337 TVSSSSTATDDSIKI
-352 TNSAT
+352 TNNAT
-357 IPNITVGK
+357 IPNIMVGK

-394 ITGNSASPNAK
+394 VTGNSASPNAK

-435 AHKDYEAVNQKFT
+435 SHKDYEAVNQKFI

-558 TVSGGSTTTTD
+558 TVSDGST
-569 TLSMTGGVTIPN
+569 
-581 IKVGNVV
+581 
-588 SIRGTV
+588 
-594 TSASSNLKSVTVGVY
+594 
-609 DSNNK
+609 
-614 LVTGKT
+614 
-620 VAPNAKT
+620 
-627 YNVRNLDAYV
+627 
-637 SFGNLKAGTY
+637 
-647 YYKVIASNAANTNV
+647 
-661 AVVNQK
+661 
-667 FTVSDG
+667 
-673 SSTTTDKLSI
+673 TTTDKLSI

-739 IRNLD
+739 
-744 AYVSFGDLKAGTYYY
+744 
-759 KVIASN
+759 
-765 AANTNVA
+765 
-772 IVNQKFTV
+772 
-780 SDGSSTTTDKLS
+780 
-792 ITGGV
+792 
-797 TIPNIK
+797 
-803 VGNVV
+803 
-808 SIRGTVTSASSNL
+808 
-821 KSVTVGVYDSS
+821 
-832 NKLVTGKTV
+832 
-841 APNAKTYNVRNLDAY
+841 VRNLDAY
-856 VSFGDLKA
+856 VSFGD
-864 GTYYYKVITS
+864 
-874 NAANTNVAVVNQK
+874 
-887 FTVSDGS
+887 
-894 STTTDTL
+894 
-901 SITGGVTIPNIKIG
+901 
-915 NVVSIRGT
+915 
-923 VTSASSNLKSVTVGV
+923 
-938 YDSNNKLVTG
+938 
-948 KTVAPNAKTYNVR
+948 
-961 NLDAYVSFGDL
+961 
-972 KAGTYYYKVIASNAA
+972 
-987 NTNVAVV
+987 
-994 NQKFTVS
+994 
-1001 DGSSTTTTDTL
+1001 
-1012 SITGGVTIPNIKVGN
+1012 
-1027 VVSIRGT
+1027 
-1034 VTSTSS
+1034 
-1040 NLKSVTVG
+1040 
-1048 VYDSNN
+1048 
-1054 KLVTGK
+1054 
-1060 TATPNAKTYNIRN
+1060 
-1073 LDAYVDFGSLKAGT
+1073 
-1087 YYYKVFATNAT
+1087 
-1098 TTNFPV
+1098 
-1104 VEQKFTVSA
+1104 
-1113 NGGTTS
+1113 
-1119 NTDTLSITGGTTV
+1119 
-1132 PNIKVGN
+1132 
-1139 TVVVQG
+1139 
-1145 TIQSKTSNI
+1145 
-1154 TSLTVGVFDQNQK
+1154 
-1167 LVTGKTVHPNVR
+1167 
-1179 TYNVHN
+1179 
-1185 LDYYVNFGDLK
+1185 
-1196 AGTYYYKVI
+1196 
-1205 ATNGA
+1205 
-1210 YTNQAVV
+1210 
-1217 NQKFTVSDGS
+1217 
-1227 STTTDKLSMTGG
+1227 
-1239 VTIPNIKVGNVVSIR
+1239 
-1254 GTVTSASSNLKS
+1254 
-1266 VTVGVYDSNNNL
+1266 
-1278 VTGKTVAPNA
+1278 
-1288 KTYNVRNLDA
+1288 
-1298 YVSFGDLQAGTY
+1298 
-1310 YYRVF
+1310 
-1315 ATNAA
+1315 
-1320 NTNVAVVNQKFTVSD
+1320 
-1335 GSSTT
+1335 
-1340 TDKLSMTG
+1340 
-1348 GVTIPNIKVG
+1348 
-1358 NVVSIRGTVT
+1358 
-1368 SASSNLKS
+1368 
-1376 VTAGVYDSNNKLVTG
+1376 
-1391 KTATPNAKTYNVSNL
+1391 
-1406 DAYVDFGSLKAGTY
+1406 LKAGTY

-1498 LITGKTVKPNAKSY
+1498 LITGKTAKPNAKSY

-1558 SAQNKD
+1558 SAQSKD

-1583 SIRGTVKSA
+1583 SIRGTVKSG

-1599 TVGVFSSS
+1599 TVGVFTSS

-1642 YYSVIATNGSYQ
+1642 YYGVVATNSSYQ
-1654 NQIVSYQKFT
+1654 NQIVSYQKFK
-1664 VTK
+1664 VTE

>member
-1 MKASSER
+1 
-8 EWVLI
+8 
-13 LNVKFYIISYIFL
+13 
-26 IVFVRILPPVL
+26 
-37 RKKSG
+37 
-42 RNLQQSATEHIKQN
+42 
-56 ALQKGRGI
+56 
-64 MKNQNQVKVFVSVF
+64 MKNQNQIKVFVSVF

-91 AAAMESVPLAT
+91 AAAMVSTPDPT
-102 EQTEQVEEAVT
+102 EQTEQMEEAVT
-113 ETMPEESAP
+113 ETMPEESLS
-122 SDFLSIS
+122 SDALSIS

-197 QAGTYQYRVTA
+197 QDGTYQYRVTA

-216 TVINQSFVVSSDPT
+216 IVINQSFVVSSDPT

-279 SKHKMVTGKNAYPTA
+279 SNHKMVTGKNAYPTA

-327 ANYTVVNQKF
+327 TNYTVVNQKF
-337 IVSSSSTATDDSIKI
+337 TVSSSSTATDDSIKI
-352 TNSAT
+352 TNNAT
-357 IPNITVGK
+357 IPNIMVGK

-394 ITGNSASPNAK
+394 VTGNSASPNAK
-405 TYNVANMDAAVK
+405 IYNVANMDAAVK

-435 AHKDYEAVNQKFT
+435 AHKDYEAVNQKFI

-558 TVSGGSTTTTD
+558 TVSDDST
-569 TLSMTGGVTIPN
+569 
-581 IKVGNVV
+581 
-588 SIRGTV
+588 
-594 TSASSNLKSVTVGVY
+594 
-609 DSNNK
+609 
-614 LVTGKT
+614 
-620 VAPNAKT
+620 
-627 YNVRNLDAYV
+627 
-637 SFGNLKAGTY
+637 
-647 YYKVIASNAANTNV
+647 
-661 AVVNQK
+661 
-667 FTVSDG
+667 
-673 SSTTTDKLSI
+673 TTTDKLSI
-683 TGGVTIPNIKVGNVV
+683 TGGVTIPNIKV
-698 SIRGTVTSASSNL
+698 
-711 KSVTVGVYD
+711 
-720 SNNKLVTGK
+720 
-729 TATPN
+729 
-734 AKTYN
+734 
-739 IRNLD
+739 
-744 AYVSFGDLKAGTYYY
+744 
-759 KVIASN
+759 
-765 AANTNVA
+765 
-772 IVNQKFTV
+772 
-780 SDGSSTTTDKLS
+780 
-792 ITGGV
+792 
-797 TIPNIK
+797 
-803 VGNVV
+803 
-808 SIRGTVTSASSNL
+808 
-821 KSVTVGVYDSS
+821 
-832 NKLVTGKTV
+832 
-841 APNAKTYNVRNLDAY
+841 
-856 VSFGDLKA
+856 
-864 GTYYYKVITS
+864 
-874 NAANTNVAVVNQK
+874 
-887 FTVSDGS
+887 
-894 STTTDTL
+894 
-901 SITGGVTIPNIKIG
+901 G

-1001 DGSSTTTTDTL
+1001 DGST
-1012 SITGGVTIPNIKVGN
+1012 
-1027 VVSIRGT
+1027 
-1034 VTSTSS
+1034 
-1040 NLKSVTVG
+1040 
-1048 VYDSNN
+1048 
-1054 KLVTGK
+1054 
-1060 TATPNAKTYNIRN
+1060 
-1073 LDAYVDFGSLKAGT
+1073 
-1087 YYYKVFATNAT
+1087 
-1098 TTNFPV
+1098 
-1104 VEQKFTVSA
+1104 
-1113 NGGTTS
+1113 
-1119 NTDTLSITGGTTV
+1119 
-1132 PNIKVGN
+1132 
-1139 TVVVQG
+1139 
-1145 TIQSKTSNI
+1145 
-1154 TSLTVGVFDQNQK
+1154 
-1167 LVTGKTVHPNVR
+1167 
-1179 TYNVHN
+1179 
-1185 LDYYVNFGDLK
+1185 
-1196 AGTYYYKVI
+1196 
-1205 ATNGA
+1205 
-1210 YTNQAVV
+1210 
-1217 NQKFTVSDGS
+1217 
-1227 STTTDKLSMTGG
+1227 TTTDKLSMTGG

-1266 VTVGVYDSNNNL
+1266 VTVGVYDSNNKL
-1278 VTGKTVAPNA
+1278 VTGKTATPNA

-1298 YVSFGDLQAGTY
+1298 YVSFGD
-1310 YYRVF
+1310 
-1315 ATNAA
+1315 
-1320 NTNVAVVNQKFTVSD
+1320 
-1335 GSSTT
+1335 
-1340 TDKLSMTG
+1340 
-1348 GVTIPNIKVG
+1348 
-1358 NVVSIRGTVT
+1358 
-1368 SASSNLKS
+1368 
-1376 VTAGVYDSNNKLVTG
+1376 
-1391 KTATPNAKTYNVSNL
+1391 
-1406 DAYVDFGSLKAGTY
+1406 LKAGTY

-1435 VVEQKFTVSANGSTT
+1435 VVEQKFTVSSNESTT

-1498 LITGKTVKPNAKSY
+1498 LITGKTAKPNAKSY

-1543 QQLVNQAFQVKAKSG
+1543 QQLVNQAFQVKAKGG
-1558 SAQNKD
+1558 SSQSQD
-1564 KLTLSGGTTIPNI
+1564 RLTLSGGRTIPNI

-1599 TVGVFSSS
+1599 TVGVFTAS
-1607 GNLVTGKTVRPNAK
+1607 GNFVTGKTVKPNAK
-1621 SYDIHQVDAYV
+1621 SYDVSRLDNYV
-1632 NFNLLSPDTY
+1632 NFNILSADTY
-1642 YYSVIATNGSYQ
+1642 YYGIIATNGSYQ
-1654 NQIVSYQKFT
+1654 NQIISYQKFK
-1664 VTK
+1664 VTE

>member
-1 MKASSER
+1 
-8 EWVLI
+8 
-13 LNVKFYIISYIFL
+13 
-26 IVFVRILPPVL
+26 
-37 RKKSG
+37 
-42 RNLQQSATEHIKQN
+42 
-56 ALQKGRGI
+56 
-64 MKNQNQVKVFVSVF
+64 MKNQNQIKVFVSVF

-91 AAAMESVPLAT
+91 AAAMVSTPDPI
-102 EQTEQVEEAVT
+102 EQTKEAVT
-113 ETMPEESAP
+113 EVLPEEYAP
-122 SDFLSIS
+122 ADFLSIS
-129 SNDAIPD
+129 GNDAIPN
-136 IIQGTPIAINGV
+136 IIQGTPLAINGT

-216 TVINQSFVVSSDPT
+216 IVINQSFVISSDPT
-230 VQVGATEDAITIEN
+230 VQVEATEDAITIEN

-279 SKHKMVTGKNAYPTA
+279 SNHKMVTGKNAYPTA

-320 TVTNGTH
+320 IVTNGTH
-327 ANYTVVNQKF
+327 MNYTVVNQKF
-337 IVSSSSTATDDSIKI
+337 TVSSSSTATDDSIKI
-352 TNSAT
+352 TNNAT
-357 IPNITVGK
+357 IPNIMVGK

-394 ITGNSASPNAK
+394 VTGNSASPNAK

-435 AHKDYEAVNQKFT
+435 AHKDYEAVNQKFI

-506 TGRTVVPNAKSYD
+506 TGRTIVPNAKSYD

-558 TVSGGSTTTTD
+558 TVSDGSTTTTD
-569 TLSMTGGVTIPN
+569 KLSMTGGVTIPN
-581 IKVGNVV
+581 IKV
-588 SIRGTV
+588 
-594 TSASSNLKSVTVGVY
+594 
-609 DSNNK
+609 
-614 LVTGKT
+614 
-620 VAPNAKT
+620 
-627 YNVRNLDAYV
+627 
-637 SFGNLKAGTY
+637 
-647 YYKVIASNAANTNV
+647 
-661 AVVNQK
+661 
-667 FTVSDG
+667 
-673 SSTTTDKLSI
+673 
-683 TGGVTIPNIKVGNVV
+683 
-698 SIRGTVTSASSNL
+698 
-711 KSVTVGVYD
+711 
-720 SNNKLVTGK
+720 
-729 TATPN
+729 
-734 AKTYN
+734 
-739 IRNLD
+739 
-744 AYVSFGDLKAGTYYY
+744 
-759 KVIASN
+759 
-765 AANTNVA
+765 
-772 IVNQKFTV
+772 
-780 SDGSSTTTDKLS
+780 
-792 ITGGV
+792 
-797 TIPNIK
+797 
-803 VGNVV
+803 
-808 SIRGTVTSASSNL
+808 
-821 KSVTVGVYDSS
+821 
-832 NKLVTGKTV
+832 
-841 APNAKTYNVRNLDAY
+841 
-856 VSFGDLKA
+856 
-864 GTYYYKVITS
+864 
-874 NAANTNVAVVNQK
+874 
-887 FTVSDGS
+887 
-894 STTTDTL
+894 
-901 SITGGVTIPNIKIG
+901 G

-994 NQKFTVS
+994 NQKFMVS
-1001 DGSSTTTTDTL
+1001 DGST
-1012 SITGGVTIPNIKVGN
+1012 
-1027 VVSIRGT
+1027 
-1034 VTSTSS
+1034 
-1040 NLKSVTVG
+1040 
-1048 VYDSNN
+1048 
-1054 KLVTGK
+1054 
-1060 TATPNAKTYNIRN
+1060 
-1073 LDAYVDFGSLKAGT
+1073 
-1087 YYYKVFATNAT
+1087 
-1098 TTNFPV
+1098 
-1104 VEQKFTVSA
+1104 
-1113 NGGTTS
+1113 
-1119 NTDTLSITGGTTV
+1119 
-1132 PNIKVGN
+1132 
-1139 TVVVQG
+1139 
-1145 TIQSKTSNI
+1145 
-1154 TSLTVGVFDQNQK
+1154 
-1167 LVTGKTVHPNVR
+1167 
-1179 TYNVHN
+1179 
-1185 LDYYVNFGDLK
+1185 
-1196 AGTYYYKVI
+1196 
-1205 ATNGA
+1205 
-1210 YTNQAVV
+1210 
-1217 NQKFTVSDGS
+1217 
-1227 STTTDKLSMTGG
+1227 TTTDKLSMTGG

-1266 VTVGVYDSNNNL
+1266 VTVGVYDSNNKL

-1288 KTYNVRNLDA
+1288 KTYNIRNLDA
-1298 YVSFGDLQAGTY
+1298 YVSFGDLSVGTY
-1310 YYRVF
+1310 SYKVI
-1315 ATNAA
+1315 ATNATH
-1320 NTNVAVVNQKFTVSD
+1320 TNYAVVNQKFTVSAN
-1335 GSSTT
+1335 GSQTADTLHITGGTSVPNITEGTSVVVKGTVSSAASNITSVTVGVYSASGNLITGKTVRPNAKTYDLRRLDAYVNFNLLTPGSYLYRVTVTNGTT
-1340 TDKLSMTG
+1340 SQHLVNQAFQVKAKSGSVQSQDKLTLSG
-1348 GVTIPNIKVG
+1348 GTTIPNIKVG

-1376 VTAGVYDSNNKLVTG
+1376 VTVGVYDSNNKLVTG
-1391 KTATPNAKTYNVSNL
+1391 KTATPNAKTYNVRNL
-1406 DAYVDFGSLKAGTY
+1406 DAYVSFGDLKAGTY

-1498 LITGKTVKPNAKSY
+1498 LITGKTAKPNAKSY

-1558 SAQNKD
+1558 SAQSKD

-1583 SIRGTVKSA
+1583 SIRGTVKSG

-1599 TVGVFSSS
+1599 TVGVFTSS

-1642 YYSVIATNGSYQ
+1642 YYGVVATNSSYQ

>member
-1 MKASSER
+1 
-8 EWVLI
+8 
-13 LNVKFYIISYIFL
+13 
-26 IVFVRILPPVL
+26 
-37 RKKSG
+37 
-42 RNLQQSATEHIKQN
+42 
-56 ALQKGRGI
+56 
-64 MKNQNQVKVFVSVF
+64 MKNQNQIKVFVSVF

-91 AAAMESVPLAT
+91 AAAMVSTPDPT
-102 EQTEQVEEAVT
+102 EQTKEAVT
-113 ETMPEESAP
+113 EVLPEEYAP
-122 SDFLSIS
+122 ADFLSIS
-129 SNDAIPD
+129 GNDAIPN
-136 IIQGTPIAINGV
+136 IIQGTPLAINGT

-216 TVINQSFVVSSDPT
+216 IVINQSFVISSDPT
-230 VQVGATEDAITIEN
+230 VQVEATEDAITIEN

-279 SKHKMVTGKNAYPTA
+279 SNHKMVTGKNAYPTA

-320 TVTNGTH
+320 IVTNGTH
-327 ANYTVVNQKF
+327 MNYTVVNQKF
-337 IVSSSSTATDDSIKI
+337 TVSSSSTATDDSIKI
-352 TNSAT
+352 TNNAT
-357 IPNITVGK
+357 IPNIMVGK

-394 ITGNSASPNAK
+394 VTGNSASPNAK

-435 AHKDYEAVNQKFT
+435 AHKDYEAVNQKFI

-506 TGRTVVPNAKSYD
+506 TGRTIVPNAKSYD

-558 TVSGGSTTTTD
+558 TVSDGST
-569 TLSMTGGVTIPN
+569 
-581 IKVGNVV
+581 
-588 SIRGTV
+588 
-594 TSASSNLKSVTVGVY
+594 
-609 DSNNK
+609 
-614 LVTGKT
+614 
-620 VAPNAKT
+620 
-627 YNVRNLDAYV
+627 
-637 SFGNLKAGTY
+637 
-647 YYKVIASNAANTNV
+647 
-661 AVVNQK
+661 
-667 FTVSDG
+667 
-673 SSTTTDKLSI
+673 TTTDKLSI

-739 IRNLD
+739 
-744 AYVSFGDLKAGTYYY
+744 
-759 KVIASN
+759 
-765 AANTNVA
+765 
-772 IVNQKFTV
+772 
-780 SDGSSTTTDKLS
+780 
-792 ITGGV
+792 
-797 TIPNIK
+797 
-803 VGNVV
+803 
-808 SIRGTVTSASSNL
+808 
-821 KSVTVGVYDSS
+821 
-832 NKLVTGKTV
+832 
-841 APNAKTYNVRNLDAY
+841 
-856 VSFGDLKA
+856 
-864 GTYYYKVITS
+864 
-874 NAANTNVAVVNQK
+874 
-887 FTVSDGS
+887 
-894 STTTDTL
+894 
-901 SITGGVTIPNIKIG
+901 
-915 NVVSIRGT
+915 
-923 VTSASSNLKSVTVGV
+923 
-938 YDSNNKLVTG
+938 
-948 KTVAPNAKTYNVR
+948 VR

-1001 DGSSTTTTDTL
+1001 DGSTTTM
-1012 SITGGVTIPNIKVGN
+1012 
-1027 VVSIRGT
+1027 
-1034 VTSTSS
+1034 
-1040 NLKSVTVG
+1040 
-1048 VYDSNN
+1048 
-1054 KLVTGK
+1054 
-1060 TATPNAKTYNIRN
+1060 
-1073 LDAYVDFGSLKAGT
+1073 
-1087 YYYKVFATNAT
+1087 
-1098 TTNFPV
+1098 
-1104 VEQKFTVSA
+1104 
-1113 NGGTTS
+1113 
-1119 NTDTLSITGGTTV
+1119 
-1132 PNIKVGN
+1132 
-1139 TVVVQG
+1139 
-1145 TIQSKTSNI
+1145 
-1154 TSLTVGVFDQNQK
+1154 
-1167 LVTGKTVHPNVR
+1167 
-1179 TYNVHN
+1179 
-1185 LDYYVNFGDLK
+1185 
-1196 AGTYYYKVI
+1196 
-1205 ATNGA
+1205 
-1210 YTNQAVV
+1210 
-1217 NQKFTVSDGS
+1217 
-1227 STTTDKLSMTGG
+1227 DKLSMTGG

-1266 VTVGVYDSNNNL
+1266 VTVGVYDSNNKL
-1278 VTGKTVAPNA
+1278 VTGKTATPNA

-1298 YVSFGDLQAGTY
+1298 YVSFGD
-1310 YYRVF
+1310 
-1315 ATNAA
+1315 
-1320 NTNVAVVNQKFTVSD
+1320 
-1335 GSSTT
+1335 
-1340 TDKLSMTG
+1340 
-1348 GVTIPNIKVG
+1348 
-1358 NVVSIRGTVT
+1358 
-1368 SASSNLKS
+1368 
-1376 VTAGVYDSNNKLVTG
+1376 
-1391 KTATPNAKTYNVSNL
+1391 
-1406 DAYVDFGSLKAGTY
+1406 LKAGTY

-1498 LITGKTVKPNAKSY
+1498 LITGKTAKPNAKSY

-1558 SAQNKD
+1558 SAQSKD

-1599 TVGVFSSS
+1599 TVGVFTSS

-1642 YYSVIATNGSYQ
+1642 YYGVVATNSSYQ

>member
-1 MKASSER
+1 
-8 EWVLI
+8 
-13 LNVKFYIISYIFL
+13 
-26 IVFVRILPPVL
+26 
-37 RKKSG
+37 
-42 RNLQQSATEHIKQN
+42 
-56 ALQKGRGI
+56 
-64 MKNQNQVKVFVSVF
+64 MKNQNQIKVFVSVF

-91 AAAMESVPLAT
+91 AAAMVSTPDPT
-102 EQTEQVEEAVT
+102 EQTKEAVT
-113 ETMPEESAP
+113 EVLPEEYAP
-122 SDFLSIS
+122 ADFLSIS
-129 SNDAIPD
+129 GNDAIPN
-136 IIQGTPIAINGV
+136 IIQGTPLAINGT

-216 TVINQSFVVSSDPT
+216 IVINQSFVISSDPT
-230 VQVGATEDAITIEN
+230 VQVEATEDAITIEN

-279 SKHKMVTGKNAYPTA
+279 SNHKMVTGKNAYPTA

-320 TVTNGTH
+320 IVTNGTH
-327 ANYTVVNQKF
+327 MNYTVVNQKF
-337 IVSSSSTATDDSIKI
+337 TVSSSSTATDDSIKI
-352 TNSAT
+352 TNNAT
-357 IPNITVGK
+357 IPNIMVGK

-394 ITGNSASPNAK
+394 VTGNSASPNAK

-435 AHKDYEAVNQKFT
+435 AHKDYEAVNQKFI

-506 TGRTVVPNAKSYD
+506 TGRTIVPNAKSYD

-558 TVSGGSTTTTD
+558 TVSDGSTTTTD
-569 TLSMTGGVTIPN
+569 KLSMTGGVTIPN
-581 IKVGNVV
+581 IKV
-588 SIRGTV
+588 
-594 TSASSNLKSVTVGVY
+594 
-609 DSNNK
+609 
-614 LVTGKT
+614 
-620 VAPNAKT
+620 
-627 YNVRNLDAYV
+627 
-637 SFGNLKAGTY
+637 
-647 YYKVIASNAANTNV
+647 
-661 AVVNQK
+661 
-667 FTVSDG
+667 
-673 SSTTTDKLSI
+673 
-683 TGGVTIPNIKVGNVV
+683 
-698 SIRGTVTSASSNL
+698 
-711 KSVTVGVYD
+711 
-720 SNNKLVTGK
+720 
-729 TATPN
+729 
-734 AKTYN
+734 
-739 IRNLD
+739 
-744 AYVSFGDLKAGTYYY
+744 
-759 KVIASN
+759 
-765 AANTNVA
+765 
-772 IVNQKFTV
+772 
-780 SDGSSTTTDKLS
+780 
-792 ITGGV
+792 
-797 TIPNIK
+797 
-803 VGNVV
+803 
-808 SIRGTVTSASSNL
+808 
-821 KSVTVGVYDSS
+821 
-832 NKLVTGKTV
+832 
-841 APNAKTYNVRNLDAY
+841 
-856 VSFGDLKA
+856 
-864 GTYYYKVITS
+864 
-874 NAANTNVAVVNQK
+874 
-887 FTVSDGS
+887 
-894 STTTDTL
+894 
-901 SITGGVTIPNIKIG
+901 G

-1001 DGSSTTTTDTL
+1001 DGST
-1012 SITGGVTIPNIKVGN
+1012 
-1027 VVSIRGT
+1027 
-1034 VTSTSS
+1034 
-1040 NLKSVTVG
+1040 
-1048 VYDSNN
+1048 
-1054 KLVTGK
+1054 
-1060 TATPNAKTYNIRN
+1060 
-1073 LDAYVDFGSLKAGT
+1073 
-1087 YYYKVFATNAT
+1087 
-1098 TTNFPV
+1098 
-1104 VEQKFTVSA
+1104 
-1113 NGGTTS
+1113 
-1119 NTDTLSITGGTTV
+1119 
-1132 PNIKVGN
+1132 
-1139 TVVVQG
+1139 
-1145 TIQSKTSNI
+1145 
-1154 TSLTVGVFDQNQK
+1154 
-1167 LVTGKTVHPNVR
+1167 
-1179 TYNVHN
+1179 
-1185 LDYYVNFGDLK
+1185 
-1196 AGTYYYKVI
+1196 
-1205 ATNGA
+1205 
-1210 YTNQAVV
+1210 
-1217 NQKFTVSDGS
+1217 
-1227 STTTDKLSMTGG
+1227 TTTDKLSMTGG

-1266 VTVGVYDSNNNL
+1266 VTVGVYDSNNKL
-1278 VTGKTVAPNA
+1278 VTGKTATPNA

-1298 YVSFGDLQAGTY
+1298 YVSFGD
-1310 YYRVF
+1310 
-1315 ATNAA
+1315 
-1320 NTNVAVVNQKFTVSD
+1320 
-1335 GSSTT
+1335 
-1340 TDKLSMTG
+1340 
-1348 GVTIPNIKVG
+1348 
-1358 NVVSIRGTVT
+1358 
-1368 SASSNLKS
+1368 
-1376 VTAGVYDSNNKLVTG
+1376 
-1391 KTATPNAKTYNVSNL
+1391 
-1406 DAYVDFGSLKAGTY
+1406 LKAGTY

-1498 LITGKTVKPNAKSY
+1498 LITGKTAKPNAKSY

-1558 SAQNKD
+1558 SAQSKD

-1599 TVGVFSSS
+1599 TVGVFTSS

-1642 YYSVIATNGSYQ
+1642 YYGVVATNSSYQ

>member
-1 MKASSER
+1 
-8 EWVLI
+8 
-13 LNVKFYIISYIFL
+13 
-26 IVFVRILPPVL
+26 
-37 RKKSG
+37 
-42 RNLQQSATEHIKQN
+42 
-56 ALQKGRGI
+56 
-64 MKNQNQVKVFVSVF
+64 MKNQNQIKVFVSVF

-91 AAAMESVPLAT
+91 AAAMVSTPDPT
-102 EQTEQVEEAVT
+102 EQTEQMEEAVT
-113 ETMPEESAP
+113 ETMPEESLS
-122 SDFLSIS
+122 SDALSIS

-197 QAGTYQYRVTA
+197 QDGTYQYRVTA

-216 TVINQSFVVSSDPT
+216 IVINQSFVVSSDPT

-279 SKHKMVTGKNAYPTA
+279 SNHKMVTGKNAYPTA

-327 ANYTVVNQKF
+327 TNYTVVNQKF
-337 IVSSSSTATDDSIKI
+337 TVSSSSTATDDSIKI
-352 TNSAT
+352 TNNAT
-357 IPNITVGK
+357 IPNIMVGK

-394 ITGNSASPNAK
+394 VTGNSASPNAK
-405 TYNVANMDAAVK
+405 IYNVANMDAAVK

-435 AHKDYEAVNQKFT
+435 AHKDYEAVNQKFI

-558 TVSGGSTTTTD
+558 TVSDGST
-569 TLSMTGGVTIPN
+569 
-581 IKVGNVV
+581 
-588 SIRGTV
+588 
-594 TSASSNLKSVTVGVY
+594 
-609 DSNNK
+609 
-614 LVTGKT
+614 
-620 VAPNAKT
+620 
-627 YNVRNLDAYV
+627 
-637 SFGNLKAGTY
+637 
-647 YYKVIASNAANTNV
+647 
-661 AVVNQK
+661 
-667 FTVSDG
+667 
-673 SSTTTDKLSI
+673 TTTDKLSI

-739 IRNLD
+739 
-744 AYVSFGDLKAGTYYY
+744 
-759 KVIASN
+759 
-765 AANTNVA
+765 
-772 IVNQKFTV
+772 
-780 SDGSSTTTDKLS
+780 
-792 ITGGV
+792 
-797 TIPNIK
+797 
-803 VGNVV
+803 
-808 SIRGTVTSASSNL
+808 
-821 KSVTVGVYDSS
+821 
-832 NKLVTGKTV
+832 
-841 APNAKTYNVRNLDAY
+841 VRNLDAY
-856 VSFGDLKA
+856 VSFGD
-864 GTYYYKVITS
+864 
-874 NAANTNVAVVNQK
+874 
-887 FTVSDGS
+887 
-894 STTTDTL
+894 
-901 SITGGVTIPNIKIG
+901 
-915 NVVSIRGT
+915 
-923 VTSASSNLKSVTVGV
+923 
-938 YDSNNKLVTG
+938 
-948 KTVAPNAKTYNVR
+948 
-961 NLDAYVSFGDL
+961 
-972 KAGTYYYKVIASNAA
+972 
-987 NTNVAVV
+987 
-994 NQKFTVS
+994 
-1001 DGSSTTTTDTL
+1001 
-1012 SITGGVTIPNIKVGN
+1012 
-1027 VVSIRGT
+1027 
-1034 VTSTSS
+1034 
-1040 NLKSVTVG
+1040 
-1048 VYDSNN
+1048 
-1054 KLVTGK
+1054 
-1060 TATPNAKTYNIRN
+1060 
-1073 LDAYVDFGSLKAGT
+1073 
-1087 YYYKVFATNAT
+1087 
-1098 TTNFPV
+1098 
-1104 VEQKFTVSA
+1104 
-1113 NGGTTS
+1113 
-1119 NTDTLSITGGTTV
+1119 
-1132 PNIKVGN
+1132 
-1139 TVVVQG
+1139 
-1145 TIQSKTSNI
+1145 
-1154 TSLTVGVFDQNQK
+1154 
-1167 LVTGKTVHPNVR
+1167 
-1179 TYNVHN
+1179 
-1185 LDYYVNFGDLK
+1185 
-1196 AGTYYYKVI
+1196 
-1205 ATNGA
+1205 
-1210 YTNQAVV
+1210 
-1217 NQKFTVSDGS
+1217 
-1227 STTTDKLSMTGG
+1227 
-1239 VTIPNIKVGNVVSIR
+1239 
-1254 GTVTSASSNLKS
+1254 
-1266 VTVGVYDSNNNL
+1266 
-1278 VTGKTVAPNA
+1278 
-1288 KTYNVRNLDA
+1288 
-1298 YVSFGDLQAGTY
+1298 
-1310 YYRVF
+1310 
-1315 ATNAA
+1315 
-1320 NTNVAVVNQKFTVSD
+1320 
-1335 GSSTT
+1335 
-1340 TDKLSMTG
+1340 
-1348 GVTIPNIKVG
+1348 
-1358 NVVSIRGTVT
+1358 
-1368 SASSNLKS
+1368 
-1376 VTAGVYDSNNKLVTG
+1376 
-1391 KTATPNAKTYNVSNL
+1391 
-1406 DAYVDFGSLKAGTY
+1406 LKAGTY

-1498 LITGKTVKPNAKSY
+1498 LITGKTAKPNAKSY

-1543 QQLVNQAFQVKAKSG
+1543 QQLVNQAFQVKAKGG
-1558 SAQNKD
+1558 SSQSQD
-1564 KLTLSGGTTIPNI
+1564 RLTLSGGRTIPNI

-1599 TVGVFSSS
+1599 TVGVFTAS
-1607 GNLVTGKTVRPNAK
+1607 GNFVTGKTVKPNAK
-1621 SYDIHQVDAYV
+1621 SYDVSRLDNYV
-1632 NFNLLSPDTY
+1632 NFNILSADTY
-1642 YYSVIATNGSYQ
+1642 YYGIIATNGSYQ
-1654 NQIVSYQKFT
+1654 NQIVSYQKFK
-1664 VTK
+1664 VTE

>member
-1 MKASSER
+1 
-8 EWVLI
+8 
-13 LNVKFYIISYIFL
+13 
-26 IVFVRILPPVL
+26 
-37 RKKSG
+37 
-42 RNLQQSATEHIKQN
+42 
-56 ALQKGRGI
+56 
-64 MKNQNQVKVFVSVF
+64 MKNQNQIKVFVSVF

-91 AAAMESVPLAT
+91 AAAMVSTPDPT
-102 EQTEQVEEAVT
+102 EQTKEAVT
-113 ETMPEESAP
+113 EVLPEEYAP
-122 SDFLSIS
+122 ADFLSIS
-129 SNDAIPD
+129 GNDAIPN
-136 IIQGTPIAINGV
+136 IIQGTPLAINGT

-216 TVINQSFVVSSDPT
+216 IVINQSFVISSDPT
-230 VQVGATEDAITIEN
+230 VQVEATEDAITIEN

-279 SKHKMVTGKNAYPTA
+279 SNHKMVTGKNAYPTA

-320 TVTNGTH
+320 IVTNGTH
-327 ANYTVVNQKF
+327 TNYTVVNQKF
-337 IVSSSSTATDDSIKI
+337 TVSSSSTATDDSIKI
-352 TNSAT
+352 TNNAT
-357 IPNITVGK
+357 IPNIMVGK

-394 ITGNSASPNAK
+394 VTGNSASPNAK

-435 AHKDYEAVNQKFT
+435 AHKDYEAVNQKFI

-506 TGRTVVPNAKSYD
+506 TGRTIVPNAKSYD

-558 TVSGGSTTTTD
+558 TVSDGSTTTTD
-569 TLSMTGGVTIPN
+569 KLSMTGGVTIPNIKVGNVVSIRGTVTSASSNLKSVTVGVYDSNNKLVTGKTVTPNAKTYNVRNLDAYVSFGDLKAGTYYYKVIASNAANTNVAVVNQKFTVSDGSTTTTDKLSITGGVTIPNIKVGNVVSIRGTVTSASSNLKSVTVGVYDSNNKLVTGKTVAPNAKTYNIRNLDAYVSFGDLSVGTYSYKVIATNATHTNYAVVNQKFTVSANGSQTADTLHITGGTSVPNITEGTSVVVKGTVSSAASNITSVTVGVYSASGNLITGKTVRPNAKTYDLRRLDAYVNFNLLTPGSYLYRVTVTNGTTSQHLVNQAFQVKAKSGSVQSQDKLTLSGGTTIPN

-637 SFGNLKAGTY
+637 SFG
-647 YYKVIASNAANTNV
+647 
-661 AVVNQK
+661 
-667 FTVSDG
+667 D
-673 SSTTTDKLSI
+673 
-683 TGGVTIPNIKVGNVV
+683 
-698 SIRGTVTSASSNL
+698 
-711 KSVTVGVYD
+711 
-720 SNNKLVTGK
+720 
-729 TATPN
+729 
-734 AKTYN
+734 
-739 IRNLD
+739 
-744 AYVSFGDLKAGTYYY
+744 
-759 KVIASN
+759 
-765 AANTNVA
+765 
-772 IVNQKFTV
+772 
-780 SDGSSTTTDKLS
+780 
-792 ITGGV
+792 
-797 TIPNIK
+797 
-803 VGNVV
+803 
-808 SIRGTVTSASSNL
+808 
-821 KSVTVGVYDSS
+821 
-832 NKLVTGKTV
+832 
-841 APNAKTYNVRNLDAY
+841 
-856 VSFGDLKA
+856 
-864 GTYYYKVITS
+864 
-874 NAANTNVAVVNQK
+874 
-887 FTVSDGS
+887 
-894 STTTDTL
+894 
-901 SITGGVTIPNIKIG
+901 
-915 NVVSIRGT
+915 
-923 VTSASSNLKSVTVGV
+923 
-938 YDSNNKLVTG
+938 
-948 KTVAPNAKTYNVR
+948 
-961 NLDAYVSFGDL
+961 
-972 KAGTYYYKVIASNAA
+972 
-987 NTNVAVV
+987 
-994 NQKFTVS
+994 
-1001 DGSSTTTTDTL
+1001 
-1012 SITGGVTIPNIKVGN
+1012 
-1027 VVSIRGT
+1027 
-1034 VTSTSS
+1034 
-1040 NLKSVTVG
+1040 
-1048 VYDSNN
+1048 
-1054 KLVTGK
+1054 
-1060 TATPNAKTYNIRN
+1060 
-1073 LDAYVDFGSLKAGT
+1073 
-1087 YYYKVFATNAT
+1087 
-1098 TTNFPV
+1098 
-1104 VEQKFTVSA
+1104 
-1113 NGGTTS
+1113 
-1119 NTDTLSITGGTTV
+1119 
-1132 PNIKVGN
+1132 
-1139 TVVVQG
+1139 
-1145 TIQSKTSNI
+1145 
-1154 TSLTVGVFDQNQK
+1154 
-1167 LVTGKTVHPNVR
+1167 
-1179 TYNVHN
+1179 
-1185 LDYYVNFGDLK
+1185 
-1196 AGTYYYKVI
+1196 
-1205 ATNGA
+1205 
-1210 YTNQAVV
+1210 
-1217 NQKFTVSDGS
+1217 
-1227 STTTDKLSMTGG
+1227 
-1239 VTIPNIKVGNVVSIR
+1239 
-1254 GTVTSASSNLKS
+1254 
-1266 VTVGVYDSNNNL
+1266 
-1278 VTGKTVAPNA
+1278 
-1288 KTYNVRNLDA
+1288 
-1298 YVSFGDLQAGTY
+1298 
-1310 YYRVF
+1310 
-1315 ATNAA
+1315 
-1320 NTNVAVVNQKFTVSD
+1320 
-1335 GSSTT
+1335 
-1340 TDKLSMTG
+1340 
-1348 GVTIPNIKVG
+1348 
-1358 NVVSIRGTVT
+1358 
-1368 SASSNLKS
+1368 
-1376 VTAGVYDSNNKLVTG
+1376 
-1391 KTATPNAKTYNVSNL
+1391 
-1406 DAYVDFGSLKAGTY
+1406 LKAGTY

-1498 LITGKTVKPNAKSY
+1498 LITGKTAKPNAKSY

-1558 SAQNKD
+1558 SAQSKD

-1583 SIRGTVKSA
+1583 SIRGTVKSG

-1599 TVGVFSSS
+1599 TVGVFTSS

-1642 YYSVIATNGSYQ
+1642 YYGVVATNSSYQ

>member
-1 MKASSER
+1 MYDATGKQ
-8 EWVLI
+8 VL
-13 LNVKFYIISYIFL
+13 
-26 IVFVRILPPVL
+26 
-37 RKKSG
+37 
-42 RNLQQSATEHIKQN
+42 
-56 ALQKGRGI
+56 
-64 MKNQNQVKVFVSVF
+64 
-78 LALLSIQGTAMTG
+78 
-91 AAAMESVPLAT
+91 
-102 EQTEQVEEAVT
+102 
-113 ETMPEESAP
+113 
-122 SDFLSIS
+122 
-129 SNDAIPD
+129 
-136 IIQGTPIAINGV
+136 
-148 VKSDFSKI
+148 
-156 TVLTVGVYNAAG
+156 
-168 EQVIG
+168 G

-182 YDLQNLNDALPFENL
+182 FNLQSLNDDLPFETL
-197 QAGTYQYRVTA
+197 QAGTYHYRVTA
-208 SNATNQNY
+208 SNATHQDF

-279 SKHKMVTGKNAYPTA
+279 SNHKMVTGKNAYPTA

-327 ANYTVVNQKF
+327 TNYTVVNQKF
-337 IVSSSSTATDDSIKI
+337 TVSSSSTATDDSIKI
-352 TNSAT
+352 TNNAT
-357 IPNITVGK
+357 IPNIMVGK

-394 ITGNSASPNAK
+394 VTGNSASPNAK
-405 TYNVANMDAAVK
+405 IYNVANMDAAVK

-435 AHKDYEAVNQKFT
+435 AHKDYEAVNQKFI

-558 TVSGGSTTTTD
+558 TVSDGSTTTTD
-569 TLSMTGGVTIPN
+569 KLSMTGGITIPN
-581 IKVGNVV
+581 IKV
-588 SIRGTV
+588 
-594 TSASSNLKSVTVGVY
+594 
-609 DSNNK
+609 
-614 LVTGKT
+614 
-620 VAPNAKT
+620 
-627 YNVRNLDAYV
+627 
-637 SFGNLKAGTY
+637 
-647 YYKVIASNAANTNV
+647 
-661 AVVNQK
+661 
-667 FTVSDG
+667 
-673 SSTTTDKLSI
+673 
-683 TGGVTIPNIKVGNVV
+683 
-698 SIRGTVTSASSNL
+698 
-711 KSVTVGVYD
+711 
-720 SNNKLVTGK
+720 
-729 TATPN
+729 
-734 AKTYN
+734 
-739 IRNLD
+739 
-744 AYVSFGDLKAGTYYY
+744 
-759 KVIASN
+759 
-765 AANTNVA
+765 
-772 IVNQKFTV
+772 
-780 SDGSSTTTDKLS
+780 
-792 ITGGV
+792 
-797 TIPNIK
+797 
-803 VGNVV
+803 
-808 SIRGTVTSASSNL
+808 
-821 KSVTVGVYDSS
+821 
-832 NKLVTGKTV
+832 
-841 APNAKTYNVRNLDAY
+841 
-856 VSFGDLKA
+856 
-864 GTYYYKVITS
+864 
-874 NAANTNVAVVNQK
+874 
-887 FTVSDGS
+887 
-894 STTTDTL
+894 
-901 SITGGVTIPNIKIG
+901 G

-1001 DGSSTTTTDTL
+1001 DGSSTTTTDKL
-1012 SITGGVTIPNIKVGN
+1012 SI
-1027 VVSIRGT
+1027 
-1034 VTSTSS
+1034 
-1040 NLKSVTVG
+1040 
-1048 VYDSNN
+1048 
-1054 KLVTGK
+1054 
-1060 TATPNAKTYNIRN
+1060 
-1073 LDAYVDFGSLKAGT
+1073 
-1087 YYYKVFATNAT
+1087 
-1098 TTNFPV
+1098 
-1104 VEQKFTVSA
+1104 
-1113 NGGTTS
+1113 
-1119 NTDTLSITGGTTV
+1119 
-1132 PNIKVGN
+1132 
-1139 TVVVQG
+1139 
-1145 TIQSKTSNI
+1145 
-1154 TSLTVGVFDQNQK
+1154 
-1167 LVTGKTVHPNVR
+1167 
-1179 TYNVHN
+1179 
-1185 LDYYVNFGDLK
+1185 
-1196 AGTYYYKVI
+1196 
-1205 ATNGA
+1205 
-1210 YTNQAVV
+1210 
-1217 NQKFTVSDGS
+1217 
-1227 STTTDKLSMTGG
+1227 TGG

-1266 VTVGVYDSNNNL
+1266 VTVGVYDSNNKL

-1298 YVSFGDLQAGTY
+1298 YVSFGDLKAGTY
-1310 YYRVF
+1310 YYKVI
-1315 ATNAA
+1315 ASNAA

-1340 TDKLSMTG
+1340 TTDKLSITG

-1376 VTAGVYDSNNKLVTG
+1376 VTVGVYDSNNKLVTG
-1391 KTATPNAKTYNVSNL
+1391 KTATPNAKTYNVRNL
-1406 DAYVDFGSLKAGTY
+1406 DAYVSFGDLKAGTY

-1498 LITGKTVKPNAKSY
+1498 LITGKTAKPNAKSY

-1558 SAQNKD
+1558 SAQSKD

-1583 SIRGTVKSA
+1583 SIRGTVKSG

-1599 TVGVFSSS
+1599 TVGVFTSS

-1642 YYSVIATNGSYQ
+1642 YYGVVATNSSYQ
-1654 NQIVSYQKFT
+1654 NQIVSYQKFK
-1664 VTK
+1664 VTE

>member
-1 MKASSER
+1 
-8 EWVLI
+8 
-13 LNVKFYIISYIFL
+13 
-26 IVFVRILPPVL
+26 
-37 RKKSG
+37 
-42 RNLQQSATEHIKQN
+42 
-56 ALQKGRGI
+56 
-64 MKNQNQVKVFVSVF
+64 MKNQNQIKVFVSVF

-91 AAAMESVPLAT
+91 AAAMVSTPDPI
-102 EQTEQVEEAVT
+102 EQTKEAVT
-113 ETMPEESAP
+113 EVLPEEYAP
-122 SDFLSIS
+122 ADFLSIS
-129 SNDAIPD
+129 GNDAIPN
-136 IIQGTPIAINGV
+136 IIQGTPLAINGT

-216 TVINQSFVVSSDPT
+216 IVINQSFVISSDPT
-230 VQVGATEDAITIEN
+230 VQVEATEDAITIEN

-279 SKHKMVTGKNAYPTA
+279 SNHKMVTGKNAYPTA

-320 TVTNGTH
+320 IVTNGTH
-327 ANYTVVNQKF
+327 MNYTVVNQKF
-337 IVSSSSTATDDSIKI
+337 TVSSSSTATDDSIKI
-352 TNSAT
+352 TNNAT
-357 IPNITVGK
+357 IPNIMVGK

-394 ITGNSASPNAK
+394 VTGNSASPNAK

-435 AHKDYEAVNQKFT
+435 AHKDYEAVNQKFI

-506 TGRTVVPNAKSYD
+506 TGRTIVPNAKSYD

-558 TVSGGSTTTTD
+558 TVSDGSTTTTD
-569 TLSMTGGVTIPN
+569 KLSMTGGVTIPN
-581 IKVGNVV
+581 IKV
-588 SIRGTV
+588 
-594 TSASSNLKSVTVGVY
+594 
-609 DSNNK
+609 
-614 LVTGKT
+614 
-620 VAPNAKT
+620 
-627 YNVRNLDAYV
+627 
-637 SFGNLKAGTY
+637 
-647 YYKVIASNAANTNV
+647 
-661 AVVNQK
+661 
-667 FTVSDG
+667 
-673 SSTTTDKLSI
+673 
-683 TGGVTIPNIKVGNVV
+683 
-698 SIRGTVTSASSNL
+698 
-711 KSVTVGVYD
+711 
-720 SNNKLVTGK
+720 
-729 TATPN
+729 
-734 AKTYN
+734 
-739 IRNLD
+739 
-744 AYVSFGDLKAGTYYY
+744 
-759 KVIASN
+759 
-765 AANTNVA
+765 
-772 IVNQKFTV
+772 
-780 SDGSSTTTDKLS
+780 
-792 ITGGV
+792 
-797 TIPNIK
+797 
-803 VGNVV
+803 
-808 SIRGTVTSASSNL
+808 
-821 KSVTVGVYDSS
+821 
-832 NKLVTGKTV
+832 
-841 APNAKTYNVRNLDAY
+841 
-856 VSFGDLKA
+856 
-864 GTYYYKVITS
+864 
-874 NAANTNVAVVNQK
+874 
-887 FTVSDGS
+887 
-894 STTTDTL
+894 
-901 SITGGVTIPNIKIG
+901 G

-1001 DGSSTTTTDTL
+1001 DGST
-1012 SITGGVTIPNIKVGN
+1012 
-1027 VVSIRGT
+1027 
-1034 VTSTSS
+1034 
-1040 NLKSVTVG
+1040 
-1048 VYDSNN
+1048 
-1054 KLVTGK
+1054 
-1060 TATPNAKTYNIRN
+1060 
-1073 LDAYVDFGSLKAGT
+1073 
-1087 YYYKVFATNAT
+1087 
-1098 TTNFPV
+1098 
-1104 VEQKFTVSA
+1104 
-1113 NGGTTS
+1113 
-1119 NTDTLSITGGTTV
+1119 
-1132 PNIKVGN
+1132 
-1139 TVVVQG
+1139 
-1145 TIQSKTSNI
+1145 
-1154 TSLTVGVFDQNQK
+1154 
-1167 LVTGKTVHPNVR
+1167 
-1179 TYNVHN
+1179 
-1185 LDYYVNFGDLK
+1185 
-1196 AGTYYYKVI
+1196 
-1205 ATNGA
+1205 
-1210 YTNQAVV
+1210 
-1217 NQKFTVSDGS
+1217 
-1227 STTTDKLSMTGG
+1227 TTTDKLSMTGG

-1266 VTVGVYDSNNNL
+1266 VTVGVYDSNNKL

-1288 KTYNVRNLDA
+1288 KTYNIRNLDA
-1298 YVSFGDLQAGTY
+1298 YVSFGDLSVGTY
-1310 YYRVF
+1310 SYKVI
-1315 ATNAA
+1315 ATNATH
-1320 NTNVAVVNQKFTVSD
+1320 TNYAVVNQKFTVSAN
-1335 GSSTT
+1335 GSQTADTLHITGGTSVPNITEGTSVVVKGTVSSAASNITSVTVGVYSASGNLITGKTVRPNAKTYDLRRLDAYVNFNLLTPGSYLYRVTVTNGTT
-1340 TDKLSMTG
+1340 SQHLVNQAFQVKAKSGSVQSQDKLTLSG
-1348 GVTIPNIKVG
+1348 GTTIPNIKVG

-1376 VTAGVYDSNNKLVTG
+1376 VTVGVYDSNNKLVTG
-1391 KTATPNAKTYNVSNL
+1391 KTATPNAKTYNVRNL
-1406 DAYVDFGSLKAGTY
+1406 DAYVSFGDLKAGTY

-1498 LITGKTVKPNAKSY
+1498 LITGKTAKPNAKSY

-1558 SAQNKD
+1558 SAQSKD

-1583 SIRGTVKSA
+1583 SIRGTVKSG

-1599 TVGVFSSS
+1599 TVGVFTSS

-1621 SYDIHQVDAYV
+1621 SYDIRQVDMYV

-1654 NQIVSYQKFT
+1654 NQVISYQQFT
-1664 VTK
+1664 VTQ

>member
-1 MKASSER
+1 
-8 EWVLI
+8 
-13 LNVKFYIISYIFL
+13 
-26 IVFVRILPPVL
+26 
-37 RKKSG
+37 
-42 RNLQQSATEHIKQN
+42 
-56 ALQKGRGI
+56 
-64 MKNQNQVKVFVSVF
+64 MKNQNQIKVFVSVF

-91 AAAMESVPLAT
+91 AAAMVSTPDPT
-102 EQTEQVEEAVT
+102 EQTKEAVT
-113 ETMPEESAP
+113 EVLPEEYAP
-122 SDFLSIS
+122 ADFLSIS
-129 SNDAIPD
+129 GNDAIPN
-136 IIQGTPIAINGV
+136 IIQGTPLAINGT

-156 TVLTVGVYNAAG
+156 TVLTAGVYDATG
-168 EQVIG
+168 KQVLG

-182 YDLQNLNDALPFENL
+182 FNLQSLNDDLPFETL

-216 TVINQSFVVSSDPT
+216 IVINQSFVVSSDPT

-279 SKHKMVTGKNAYPTA
+279 SNHKMVTGKNAYPTA

-327 ANYTVVNQKF
+327 TNYTVVNQKF
-337 IVSSSSTATDDSIKI
+337 TVSSSSTATDDSIKI
-352 TNSAT
+352 TNNAT
-357 IPNITVGK
+357 IPNIMVGK

-394 ITGNSASPNAK
+394 VTGNSASPNAK
-405 TYNVANMDAAVK
+405 IYNVANMDAAVK

-435 AHKDYEAVNQKFT
+435 AHKDYEAVNQKFI

-558 TVSGGSTTTTD
+558 TVSDDST
-569 TLSMTGGVTIPN
+569 
-581 IKVGNVV
+581 
-588 SIRGTV
+588 
-594 TSASSNLKSVTVGVY
+594 
-609 DSNNK
+609 
-614 LVTGKT
+614 
-620 VAPNAKT
+620 
-627 YNVRNLDAYV
+627 
-637 SFGNLKAGTY
+637 
-647 YYKVIASNAANTNV
+647 
-661 AVVNQK
+661 
-667 FTVSDG
+667 
-673 SSTTTDKLSI
+673 TTTDKLSI

-698 SIRGTVTSASSNL
+698 SIRGTITSASSNL

-739 IRNLD
+739 
-744 AYVSFGDLKAGTYYY
+744 
-759 KVIASN
+759 
-765 AANTNVA
+765 
-772 IVNQKFTV
+772 
-780 SDGSSTTTDKLS
+780 
-792 ITGGV
+792 
-797 TIPNIK
+797 
-803 VGNVV
+803 
-808 SIRGTVTSASSNL
+808 
-821 KSVTVGVYDSS
+821 
-832 NKLVTGKTV
+832 
-841 APNAKTYNVRNLDAY
+841 VRNLDAY
-856 VSFGDLKA
+856 VSFGD
-864 GTYYYKVITS
+864 
-874 NAANTNVAVVNQK
+874 
-887 FTVSDGS
+887 
-894 STTTDTL
+894 
-901 SITGGVTIPNIKIG
+901 
-915 NVVSIRGT
+915 
-923 VTSASSNLKSVTVGV
+923 
-938 YDSNNKLVTG
+938 
-948 KTVAPNAKTYNVR
+948 
-961 NLDAYVSFGDL
+961 
-972 KAGTYYYKVIASNAA
+972 
-987 NTNVAVV
+987 
-994 NQKFTVS
+994 
-1001 DGSSTTTTDTL
+1001 
-1012 SITGGVTIPNIKVGN
+1012 
-1027 VVSIRGT
+1027 
-1034 VTSTSS
+1034 
-1040 NLKSVTVG
+1040 
-1048 VYDSNN
+1048 
-1054 KLVTGK
+1054 
-1060 TATPNAKTYNIRN
+1060 
-1073 LDAYVDFGSLKAGT
+1073 
-1087 YYYKVFATNAT
+1087 
-1098 TTNFPV
+1098 
-1104 VEQKFTVSA
+1104 
-1113 NGGTTS
+1113 
-1119 NTDTLSITGGTTV
+1119 
-1132 PNIKVGN
+1132 
-1139 TVVVQG
+1139 
-1145 TIQSKTSNI
+1145 
-1154 TSLTVGVFDQNQK
+1154 
-1167 LVTGKTVHPNVR
+1167 
-1179 TYNVHN
+1179 
-1185 LDYYVNFGDLK
+1185 
-1196 AGTYYYKVI
+1196 
-1205 ATNGA
+1205 
-1210 YTNQAVV
+1210 
-1217 NQKFTVSDGS
+1217 
-1227 STTTDKLSMTGG
+1227 
-1239 VTIPNIKVGNVVSIR
+1239 
-1254 GTVTSASSNLKS
+1254 
-1266 VTVGVYDSNNNL
+1266 
-1278 VTGKTVAPNA
+1278 
-1288 KTYNVRNLDA
+1288 
-1298 YVSFGDLQAGTY
+1298 
-1310 YYRVF
+1310 
-1315 ATNAA
+1315 
-1320 NTNVAVVNQKFTVSD
+1320 
-1335 GSSTT
+1335 
-1340 TDKLSMTG
+1340 
-1348 GVTIPNIKVG
+1348 
-1358 NVVSIRGTVT
+1358 
-1368 SASSNLKS
+1368 
-1376 VTAGVYDSNNKLVTG
+1376 
-1391 KTATPNAKTYNVSNL
+1391 
-1406 DAYVDFGSLKAGTY
+1406 LKAGTY

-1498 LITGKTVKPNAKSY
+1498 LITGKTAKPNAKSY

-1558 SAQNKD
+1558 SAQSKD

-1583 SIRGTVKSA
+1583 SIRGTVKSG

-1599 TVGVFSSS
+1599 TVGVFTSS

-1642 YYSVIATNGSYQ
+1642 YYGVVATNSSYQ
-1654 NQIVSYQKFT
+1654 NQIVSYQKFK
-1664 VTK
+1664 VTE

>member
-1 MKASSER
+1 
-8 EWVLI
+8 
-13 LNVKFYIISYIFL
+13 
-26 IVFVRILPPVL
+26 
-37 RKKSG
+37 
-42 RNLQQSATEHIKQN
+42 
-56 ALQKGRGI
+56 
-64 MKNQNQVKVFVSVF
+64 MKNQNQIKVFVSVF

-91 AAAMESVPLAT
+91 AAAMVSTPDPT
-102 EQTEQVEEAVT
+102 EQTEQMEEAVT
-113 ETMPEESAP
+113 ETMPEESLS
-122 SDFLSIS
+122 SDALSIS

-197 QAGTYQYRVTA
+197 QDGTYQYRVTA

-216 TVINQSFVVSSDPT
+216 IVINQSFVVSSDPT

-279 SKHKMVTGKNAYPTA
+279 SNHKMVTGKNAYPTA

-327 ANYTVVNQKF
+327 TNYTVVNQKF
-337 IVSSSSTATDDSIKI
+337 TVSSSSTATDDSIKI
-352 TNSAT
+352 TNNAT
-357 IPNITVGK
+357 IPNIMVGK

-394 ITGNSASPNAK
+394 VTGNSASPNAK
-405 TYNVANMDAAVK
+405 IYNVANMDAAVK

-435 AHKDYEAVNQKFT
+435 AHKDYEAVNQKFI

-558 TVSGGSTTTTD
+558 TVSDGST
-569 TLSMTGGVTIPN
+569 
-581 IKVGNVV
+581 
-588 SIRGTV
+588 
-594 TSASSNLKSVTVGVY
+594 
-609 DSNNK
+609 
-614 LVTGKT
+614 
-620 VAPNAKT
+620 
-627 YNVRNLDAYV
+627 
-637 SFGNLKAGTY
+637 
-647 YYKVIASNAANTNV
+647 
-661 AVVNQK
+661 
-667 FTVSDG
+667 
-673 SSTTTDKLSI
+673 TTTDKLSI
-683 TGGVTIPNIKVGNVV
+683 TGGVTIPNIKV
-698 SIRGTVTSASSNL
+698 
-711 KSVTVGVYD
+711 
-720 SNNKLVTGK
+720 
-729 TATPN
+729 
-734 AKTYN
+734 
-739 IRNLD
+739 
-744 AYVSFGDLKAGTYYY
+744 
-759 KVIASN
+759 
-765 AANTNVA
+765 
-772 IVNQKFTV
+772 
-780 SDGSSTTTDKLS
+780 
-792 ITGGV
+792 
-797 TIPNIK
+797 
-803 VGNVV
+803 
-808 SIRGTVTSASSNL
+808 
-821 KSVTVGVYDSS
+821 
-832 NKLVTGKTV
+832 
-841 APNAKTYNVRNLDAY
+841 
-856 VSFGDLKA
+856 
-864 GTYYYKVITS
+864 
-874 NAANTNVAVVNQK
+874 
-887 FTVSDGS
+887 
-894 STTTDTL
+894 
-901 SITGGVTIPNIKIG
+901 G

-1001 DGSSTTTTDTL
+1001 DGST
-1012 SITGGVTIPNIKVGN
+1012 
-1027 VVSIRGT
+1027 
-1034 VTSTSS
+1034 
-1040 NLKSVTVG
+1040 
-1048 VYDSNN
+1048 
-1054 KLVTGK
+1054 
-1060 TATPNAKTYNIRN
+1060 
-1073 LDAYVDFGSLKAGT
+1073 
-1087 YYYKVFATNAT
+1087 
-1098 TTNFPV
+1098 
-1104 VEQKFTVSA
+1104 
-1113 NGGTTS
+1113 
-1119 NTDTLSITGGTTV
+1119 
-1132 PNIKVGN
+1132 
-1139 TVVVQG
+1139 
-1145 TIQSKTSNI
+1145 
-1154 TSLTVGVFDQNQK
+1154 
-1167 LVTGKTVHPNVR
+1167 
-1179 TYNVHN
+1179 
-1185 LDYYVNFGDLK
+1185 
-1196 AGTYYYKVI
+1196 
-1205 ATNGA
+1205 
-1210 YTNQAVV
+1210 
-1217 NQKFTVSDGS
+1217 
-1227 STTTDKLSMTGG
+1227 TTTDKLSITGG

-1266 VTVGVYDSNNNL
+1266 VTVGVYDSNNKL

-1298 YVSFGDLQAGTY
+1298 YVSFGD
-1310 YYRVF
+1310 
-1315 ATNAA
+1315 
-1320 NTNVAVVNQKFTVSD
+1320 
-1335 GSSTT
+1335 
-1340 TDKLSMTG
+1340 
-1348 GVTIPNIKVG
+1348 
-1358 NVVSIRGTVT
+1358 
-1368 SASSNLKS
+1368 
-1376 VTAGVYDSNNKLVTG
+1376 
-1391 KTATPNAKTYNVSNL
+1391 
-1406 DAYVDFGSLKAGTY
+1406 LKAGTY

-1498 LITGKTVKPNAKSY
+1498 LITGKTAKPNAKSY

-1543 QQLVNQAFQVKAKSG
+1543 QQLVNQAFQVKAKGG
-1558 SAQNKD
+1558 SSQSQD
-1564 KLTLSGGTTIPNI
+1564 RLTLSGGRTIPNI

-1599 TVGVFSSS
+1599 TVGVFTAS
-1607 GNLVTGKTVRPNAK
+1607 GNFVTGKTVKPNAK
-1621 SYDIHQVDAYV
+1621 SYDVSRLDNYV
-1632 NFNLLSPDTY
+1632 NFNILSADTY
-1642 YYSVIATNGSYQ
+1642 YYGIIATNGSYQ
-1654 NQIVSYQKFT
+1654 NQIVSYQKFK
-1664 VTK
+1664 VTE

>member
-1 MKASSER
+1 
-8 EWVLI
+8 
-13 LNVKFYIISYIFL
+13 
-26 IVFVRILPPVL
+26 
-37 RKKSG
+37 
-42 RNLQQSATEHIKQN
+42 
-56 ALQKGRGI
+56 
-64 MKNQNQVKVFVSVF
+64 MKNQNQIKVFVSVF

-91 AAAMESVPLAT
+91 AAAMVSTPDPT
-102 EQTEQVEEAVT
+102 EQTEQMEEAVT
-113 ETMPEESAP
+113 ETMPEESLS
-122 SDFLSIS
+122 SDALSIS

-197 QAGTYQYRVTA
+197 QDGTYQYRVTA

-216 TVINQSFVVSSDPT
+216 IVINQSFVVSSDPT

-279 SKHKMVTGKNAYPTA
+279 SNHKMVTGKNAYPTA

-327 ANYTVVNQKF
+327 TNYTVVNQKF
-337 IVSSSSTATDDSIKI
+337 TVSSSSTATDDSIKI
-352 TNSAT
+352 TNNAT
-357 IPNITVGK
+357 IPNIMVGK

-394 ITGNSASPNAK
+394 VTGNSASPNAK
-405 TYNVANMDAAVK
+405 IYNVANMDAAVK

-435 AHKDYEAVNQKFT
+435 AHKDYEAVNQKFI

-558 TVSGGSTTTTD
+558 TVSDGSTTTTD
-569 TLSMTGGVTIPN
+569 KLSITGGVTIPN

-627 YNVRNLDAYV
+627 YNVRNLDVYV
-637 SFGNLKAGTY
+637 SFGDLKAGTY

-673 SSTTTDKLSI
+673 STTTTDKLSI

-739 IRNLD
+739 
-744 AYVSFGDLKAGTYYY
+744 
-759 KVIASN
+759 
-765 AANTNVA
+765 
-772 IVNQKFTV
+772 
-780 SDGSSTTTDKLS
+780 
-792 ITGGV
+792 
-797 TIPNIK
+797 
-803 VGNVV
+803 
-808 SIRGTVTSASSNL
+808 
-821 KSVTVGVYDSS
+821 
-832 NKLVTGKTV
+832 
-841 APNAKTYNVRNLDAY
+841 VRNLDAY
-856 VSFGDLKA
+856 VSFGD
-864 GTYYYKVITS
+864 
-874 NAANTNVAVVNQK
+874 
-887 FTVSDGS
+887 
-894 STTTDTL
+894 
-901 SITGGVTIPNIKIG
+901 
-915 NVVSIRGT
+915 
-923 VTSASSNLKSVTVGV
+923 
-938 YDSNNKLVTG
+938 
-948 KTVAPNAKTYNVR
+948 
-961 NLDAYVSFGDL
+961 
-972 KAGTYYYKVIASNAA
+972 
-987 NTNVAVV
+987 
-994 NQKFTVS
+994 
-1001 DGSSTTTTDTL
+1001 
-1012 SITGGVTIPNIKVGN
+1012 
-1027 VVSIRGT
+1027 
-1034 VTSTSS
+1034 
-1040 NLKSVTVG
+1040 
-1048 VYDSNN
+1048 
-1054 KLVTGK
+1054 
-1060 TATPNAKTYNIRN
+1060 
-1073 LDAYVDFGSLKAGT
+1073 
-1087 YYYKVFATNAT
+1087 
-1098 TTNFPV
+1098 
-1104 VEQKFTVSA
+1104 
-1113 NGGTTS
+1113 
-1119 NTDTLSITGGTTV
+1119 
-1132 PNIKVGN
+1132 
-1139 TVVVQG
+1139 
-1145 TIQSKTSNI
+1145 
-1154 TSLTVGVFDQNQK
+1154 
-1167 LVTGKTVHPNVR
+1167 
-1179 TYNVHN
+1179 
-1185 LDYYVNFGDLK
+1185 
-1196 AGTYYYKVI
+1196 
-1205 ATNGA
+1205 
-1210 YTNQAVV
+1210 
-1217 NQKFTVSDGS
+1217 
-1227 STTTDKLSMTGG
+1227 
-1239 VTIPNIKVGNVVSIR
+1239 
-1254 GTVTSASSNLKS
+1254 
-1266 VTVGVYDSNNNL
+1266 
-1278 VTGKTVAPNA
+1278 
-1288 KTYNVRNLDA
+1288 
-1298 YVSFGDLQAGTY
+1298 
-1310 YYRVF
+1310 
-1315 ATNAA
+1315 
-1320 NTNVAVVNQKFTVSD
+1320 
-1335 GSSTT
+1335 
-1340 TDKLSMTG
+1340 
-1348 GVTIPNIKVG
+1348 
-1358 NVVSIRGTVT
+1358 
-1368 SASSNLKS
+1368 
-1376 VTAGVYDSNNKLVTG
+1376 
-1391 KTATPNAKTYNVSNL
+1391 
-1406 DAYVDFGSLKAGTY
+1406 LKAGTY

-1498 LITGKTVKPNAKSY
+1498 LITGKTAKPNAKSY

-1543 QQLVNQAFQVKAKSG
+1543 QQLVNQAFQVKAKGG
-1558 SAQNKD
+1558 SSQSQD
-1564 KLTLSGGTTIPNI
+1564 RLTLSGGRTIPNI

-1599 TVGVFSSS
+1599 TVGVFTAS
-1607 GNLVTGKTVRPNAK
+1607 GNFVTGKTVKPNAK
-1621 SYDIHQVDAYV
+1621 SYDVSRLDNYV
-1632 NFNLLSPDTY
+1632 NFNILSADTY
-1642 YYSVIATNGSYQ
+1642 YYGIIATNGSYQ
-1654 NQIVSYQKFT
+1654 NQIVSYQKFK
-1664 VTK
+1664 VTE

>member
-1 MKASSER
+1 
-8 EWVLI
+8 
-13 LNVKFYIISYIFL
+13 
-26 IVFVRILPPVL
+26 
-37 RKKSG
+37 
-42 RNLQQSATEHIKQN
+42 
-56 ALQKGRGI
+56 
-64 MKNQNQVKVFVSVF
+64 MKNQNQIKVFVSVF

-91 AAAMESVPLAT
+91 AAAMVSTPDPT
-102 EQTEQVEEAVT
+102 EQTKEAVT
-113 ETMPEESAP
+113 EVLPEEYAP
-122 SDFLSIS
+122 ADFLSIS
-129 SNDAIPD
+129 GNDAIPN
-136 IIQGTPIAINGV
+136 IIQGTPLAINGT

-156 TVLTVGVYNAAG
+156 TVLTAGVYDATG
-168 EQVIG
+168 KQVLG

-182 YDLQNLNDALPFENL
+182 FNLQSLNDDLPFETL
-197 QAGTYQYRVTA
+197 QAGTYHYRVTA
-208 SNATNQNY
+208 SNATHQDF

-279 SKHKMVTGKNAYPTA
+279 SNHKMVTGKNAYPTA

-327 ANYTVVNQKF
+327 TNYTVVNQKF
-337 IVSSSSTATDDSIKI
+337 TVSSSSTATDDSIKI
-352 TNSAT
+352 TNNAT
-357 IPNITVGK
+357 IPNIMVGK

-394 ITGNSASPNAK
+394 VTGNSASPNAK

-435 AHKDYEAVNQKFT
+435 AHKDYEAVNQKFI

-558 TVSGGSTTTTD
+558 TVSDGST
-569 TLSMTGGVTIPN
+569 
-581 IKVGNVV
+581 
-588 SIRGTV
+588 
-594 TSASSNLKSVTVGVY
+594 
-609 DSNNK
+609 
-614 LVTGKT
+614 
-620 VAPNAKT
+620 
-627 YNVRNLDAYV
+627 
-637 SFGNLKAGTY
+637 
-647 YYKVIASNAANTNV
+647 
-661 AVVNQK
+661 
-667 FTVSDG
+667 
-673 SSTTTDKLSI
+673 TTTDKLSI

-739 IRNLD
+739 
-744 AYVSFGDLKAGTYYY
+744 
-759 KVIASN
+759 
-765 AANTNVA
+765 
-772 IVNQKFTV
+772 
-780 SDGSSTTTDKLS
+780 
-792 ITGGV
+792 
-797 TIPNIK
+797 
-803 VGNVV
+803 
-808 SIRGTVTSASSNL
+808 
-821 KSVTVGVYDSS
+821 
-832 NKLVTGKTV
+832 
-841 APNAKTYNVRNLDAY
+841 VRNLDAY
-856 VSFGDLKA
+856 VSFGD
-864 GTYYYKVITS
+864 
-874 NAANTNVAVVNQK
+874 
-887 FTVSDGS
+887 
-894 STTTDTL
+894 
-901 SITGGVTIPNIKIG
+901 
-915 NVVSIRGT
+915 
-923 VTSASSNLKSVTVGV
+923 
-938 YDSNNKLVTG
+938 
-948 KTVAPNAKTYNVR
+948 
-961 NLDAYVSFGDL
+961 
-972 KAGTYYYKVIASNAA
+972 
-987 NTNVAVV
+987 
-994 NQKFTVS
+994 
-1001 DGSSTTTTDTL
+1001 
-1012 SITGGVTIPNIKVGN
+1012 
-1027 VVSIRGT
+1027 
-1034 VTSTSS
+1034 
-1040 NLKSVTVG
+1040 
-1048 VYDSNN
+1048 
-1054 KLVTGK
+1054 
-1060 TATPNAKTYNIRN
+1060 
-1073 LDAYVDFGSLKAGT
+1073 
-1087 YYYKVFATNAT
+1087 
-1098 TTNFPV
+1098 
-1104 VEQKFTVSA
+1104 
-1113 NGGTTS
+1113 
-1119 NTDTLSITGGTTV
+1119 
-1132 PNIKVGN
+1132 
-1139 TVVVQG
+1139 
-1145 TIQSKTSNI
+1145 
-1154 TSLTVGVFDQNQK
+1154 
-1167 LVTGKTVHPNVR
+1167 
-1179 TYNVHN
+1179 
-1185 LDYYVNFGDLK
+1185 
-1196 AGTYYYKVI
+1196 
-1205 ATNGA
+1205 
-1210 YTNQAVV
+1210 
-1217 NQKFTVSDGS
+1217 
-1227 STTTDKLSMTGG
+1227 
-1239 VTIPNIKVGNVVSIR
+1239 
-1254 GTVTSASSNLKS
+1254 
-1266 VTVGVYDSNNNL
+1266 
-1278 VTGKTVAPNA
+1278 
-1288 KTYNVRNLDA
+1288 
-1298 YVSFGDLQAGTY
+1298 
-1310 YYRVF
+1310 
-1315 ATNAA
+1315 
-1320 NTNVAVVNQKFTVSD
+1320 
-1335 GSSTT
+1335 
-1340 TDKLSMTG
+1340 
-1348 GVTIPNIKVG
+1348 
-1358 NVVSIRGTVT
+1358 
-1368 SASSNLKS
+1368 
-1376 VTAGVYDSNNKLVTG
+1376 
-1391 KTATPNAKTYNVSNL
+1391 
-1406 DAYVDFGSLKAGTY
+1406 LKAGTY

-1498 LITGKTVKPNAKSY
+1498 LITGKTAKPNAKSY

-1558 SAQNKD
+1558 SAQSKD

-1599 TVGVFSSS
+1599 TVGVFTSS

-1642 YYSVIATNGSYQ
+1642 YYGVVATNSSYQ

>member
-1 MKASSER
+1 
-8 EWVLI
+8 
-13 LNVKFYIISYIFL
+13 
-26 IVFVRILPPVL
+26 
-37 RKKSG
+37 
-42 RNLQQSATEHIKQN
+42 
-56 ALQKGRGI
+56 
-64 MKNQNQVKVFVSVF
+64 MKNQNQIKVFVSVF

-91 AAAMESVPLAT
+91 AAAMVSTPDPT
-102 EQTEQVEEAVT
+102 EQTKEAVT
-113 ETMPEESAP
+113 EVLPEEYASA
-122 SDFLSIS
+122 DFLSIS
-129 SNDAIPD
+129 GNDAIPN
-136 IIQGTPIAINGV
+136 IIQGTPLAINGT

-216 TVINQSFVVSSDPT
+216 IVINQSFVISSDPT
-230 VQVGATEDAITIEN
+230 VQVEATEDAITIEN

-279 SKHKMVTGKNAYPTA
+279 SNHKMVTGKNAYPTA

-327 ANYTVVNQKF
+327 TNYTVVNQKF
-337 IVSSSSTATDDSIKI
+337 TVSSSSTATDDSIKI
-352 TNSAT
+352 TNNAT
-357 IPNITVGK
+357 IPNIMVGK

-394 ITGNSASPNAK
+394 VTGNSASPNAK

-435 AHKDYEAVNQKFT
+435 AHKDYEVVNQKFI

-506 TGRTVVPNAKSYD
+506 TGRTIVPNAKSYD

-558 TVSGGSTTTTD
+558 TVSDGSTTTTD
-569 TLSMTGGVTIPN
+569 KLSMTGGVTIPN
-581 IKVGNVV
+581 IKV
-588 SIRGTV
+588 
-594 TSASSNLKSVTVGVY
+594 
-609 DSNNK
+609 
-614 LVTGKT
+614 
-620 VAPNAKT
+620 
-627 YNVRNLDAYV
+627 
-637 SFGNLKAGTY
+637 
-647 YYKVIASNAANTNV
+647 
-661 AVVNQK
+661 
-667 FTVSDG
+667 
-673 SSTTTDKLSI
+673 
-683 TGGVTIPNIKVGNVV
+683 
-698 SIRGTVTSASSNL
+698 
-711 KSVTVGVYD
+711 
-720 SNNKLVTGK
+720 
-729 TATPN
+729 
-734 AKTYN
+734 
-739 IRNLD
+739 
-744 AYVSFGDLKAGTYYY
+744 
-759 KVIASN
+759 
-765 AANTNVA
+765 
-772 IVNQKFTV
+772 
-780 SDGSSTTTDKLS
+780 
-792 ITGGV
+792 
-797 TIPNIK
+797 
-803 VGNVV
+803 
-808 SIRGTVTSASSNL
+808 
-821 KSVTVGVYDSS
+821 
-832 NKLVTGKTV
+832 
-841 APNAKTYNVRNLDAY
+841 
-856 VSFGDLKA
+856 
-864 GTYYYKVITS
+864 
-874 NAANTNVAVVNQK
+874 
-887 FTVSDGS
+887 
-894 STTTDTL
+894 
-901 SITGGVTIPNIKIG
+901 G

-1001 DGSSTTTTDTL
+1001 DGSSTTT
-1012 SITGGVTIPNIKVGN
+1012 
-1027 VVSIRGT
+1027 
-1034 VTSTSS
+1034 
-1040 NLKSVTVG
+1040 
-1048 VYDSNN
+1048 
-1054 KLVTGK
+1054 
-1060 TATPNAKTYNIRN
+1060 
-1073 LDAYVDFGSLKAGT
+1073 
-1087 YYYKVFATNAT
+1087 
-1098 TTNFPV
+1098 
-1104 VEQKFTVSA
+1104 
-1113 NGGTTS
+1113 
-1119 NTDTLSITGGTTV
+1119 
-1132 PNIKVGN
+1132 
-1139 TVVVQG
+1139 
-1145 TIQSKTSNI
+1145 
-1154 TSLTVGVFDQNQK
+1154 
-1167 LVTGKTVHPNVR
+1167 
-1179 TYNVHN
+1179 
-1185 LDYYVNFGDLK
+1185 
-1196 AGTYYYKVI
+1196 
-1205 ATNGA
+1205 
-1210 YTNQAVV
+1210 
-1217 NQKFTVSDGS
+1217 
-1227 STTTDKLSMTGG
+1227 DKLSMTGG

-1266 VTVGVYDSNNNL
+1266 VTVGVYDSNNKL
-1278 VTGKTVAPNA
+1278 VTGKTATPNA

-1298 YVSFGDLQAGTY
+1298 YVSFGD
-1310 YYRVF
+1310 
-1315 ATNAA
+1315 
-1320 NTNVAVVNQKFTVSD
+1320 
-1335 GSSTT
+1335 
-1340 TDKLSMTG
+1340 
-1348 GVTIPNIKVG
+1348 
-1358 NVVSIRGTVT
+1358 
-1368 SASSNLKS
+1368 
-1376 VTAGVYDSNNKLVTG
+1376 
-1391 KTATPNAKTYNVSNL
+1391 
-1406 DAYVDFGSLKAGTY
+1406 LKAGTY

-1498 LITGKTVKPNAKSY
+1498 LITGKTAKPNAKSY

-1558 SAQNKD
+1558 SAQSKD

-1583 SIRGTVKSA
+1583 SIRGTVKSG

-1642 YYSVIATNGSYQ
+1642 YYGVIATNSSYQ

>member
-1 MKASSER
+1 MKVSLER
-8 EWVLI
+8 EWVLV

-26 IVFVRILPPVL
+26 IIFENILPPVL

-42 RNLQQSATEHIKQN
+42 RNLQQSATEHIEQN

-64 MKNQNQVKVFVSVF
+64 MKNQNQIKVFVSVF

-91 AAAMESVPLAT
+91 AAAMVSTPDPT
-102 EQTEQVEEAVT
+102 EQTKEAVT
-113 ETMPEESAP
+113 EVLPEEYAP
-122 SDFLSIS
+122 ADFLSIS
-129 SNDAIPD
+129 GNDAIPN
-136 IIQGTPIAINGV
+136 IIQGTPLAINGT

-216 TVINQSFVVSSDPT
+216 IVINQSFVVSSDPT

-279 SKHKMVTGKNAYPTA
+279 SNHKMVTGKNAYPTA

-327 ANYTVVNQKF
+327 TNYTVVNQKF
-337 IVSSSSTATDDSIKI
+337 TVSSSSTATDDSIKI
-352 TNSAT
+352 TNNAT
-357 IPNITVGK
+357 IPNIMVGK

-394 ITGNSASPNAK
+394 VTGNSASPNAK

-435 AHKDYEAVNQKFT
+435 AHKDYEAVNQKFI

-558 TVSGGSTTTTD
+558 TVSDGSTTTTD
-569 TLSMTGGVTIPN
+569 KLSMTGGITIPN
-581 IKVGNVV
+581 IKV
-588 SIRGTV
+588 
-594 TSASSNLKSVTVGVY
+594 
-609 DSNNK
+609 
-614 LVTGKT
+614 
-620 VAPNAKT
+620 
-627 YNVRNLDAYV
+627 
-637 SFGNLKAGTY
+637 
-647 YYKVIASNAANTNV
+647 
-661 AVVNQK
+661 
-667 FTVSDG
+667 
-673 SSTTTDKLSI
+673 
-683 TGGVTIPNIKVGNVV
+683 
-698 SIRGTVTSASSNL
+698 
-711 KSVTVGVYD
+711 
-720 SNNKLVTGK
+720 
-729 TATPN
+729 
-734 AKTYN
+734 
-739 IRNLD
+739 
-744 AYVSFGDLKAGTYYY
+744 
-759 KVIASN
+759 
-765 AANTNVA
+765 
-772 IVNQKFTV
+772 
-780 SDGSSTTTDKLS
+780 
-792 ITGGV
+792 
-797 TIPNIK
+797 
-803 VGNVV
+803 
-808 SIRGTVTSASSNL
+808 
-821 KSVTVGVYDSS
+821 
-832 NKLVTGKTV
+832 
-841 APNAKTYNVRNLDAY
+841 
-856 VSFGDLKA
+856 
-864 GTYYYKVITS
+864 
-874 NAANTNVAVVNQK
+874 
-887 FTVSDGS
+887 
-894 STTTDTL
+894 
-901 SITGGVTIPNIKIG
+901 G

-1001 DGSSTTTTDTL
+1001 DGST
-1012 SITGGVTIPNIKVGN
+1012 
-1027 VVSIRGT
+1027 
-1034 VTSTSS
+1034 
-1040 NLKSVTVG
+1040 
-1048 VYDSNN
+1048 
-1054 KLVTGK
+1054 
-1060 TATPNAKTYNIRN
+1060 
-1073 LDAYVDFGSLKAGT
+1073 
-1087 YYYKVFATNAT
+1087 
-1098 TTNFPV
+1098 
-1104 VEQKFTVSA
+1104 
-1113 NGGTTS
+1113 
-1119 NTDTLSITGGTTV
+1119 
-1132 PNIKVGN
+1132 
-1139 TVVVQG
+1139 
-1145 TIQSKTSNI
+1145 
-1154 TSLTVGVFDQNQK
+1154 
-1167 LVTGKTVHPNVR
+1167 
-1179 TYNVHN
+1179 
-1185 LDYYVNFGDLK
+1185 
-1196 AGTYYYKVI
+1196 
-1205 ATNGA
+1205 
-1210 YTNQAVV
+1210 
-1217 NQKFTVSDGS
+1217 
-1227 STTTDKLSMTGG
+1227 TTTDKLSITGG

-1266 VTVGVYDSNNNL
+1266 VTVGVYDSNNKL
-1278 VTGKTVAPNA
+1278 VTGKTATPNA

-1298 YVSFGDLQAGTY
+1298 YVSFGD
-1310 YYRVF
+1310 
-1315 ATNAA
+1315 
-1320 NTNVAVVNQKFTVSD
+1320 
-1335 GSSTT
+1335 
-1340 TDKLSMTG
+1340 
-1348 GVTIPNIKVG
+1348 
-1358 NVVSIRGTVT
+1358 
-1368 SASSNLKS
+1368 
-1376 VTAGVYDSNNKLVTG
+1376 
-1391 KTATPNAKTYNVSNL
+1391 
-1406 DAYVDFGSLKAGTY
+1406 LKAGTY

-1498 LITGKTVKPNAKSY
+1498 LITGKTAKPNAKSY

-1558 SAQNKD
+1558 SAQSKD
-1564 KLTLSGGTTIPNI
+1564 KLTLSGGRTIPNI

-1599 TVGVFSSS
+1599 TVGVFTAS
-1607 GNLVTGKTVRPNAK
+1607 GNFVTGKTVKPNAK
-1621 SYDIHQVDAYV
+1621 SYDVSRLDNYV
-1632 NFNLLSPDTY
+1632 NFNILSADTY
-1642 YYSVIATNGSYQ
+1642 YYGIIATNGSYQ
-1654 NQIVSYQKFT
+1654 NQIVSYQKFK
-1664 VTK
+1664 VTE

>member
-1 MKASSER
+1 
-8 EWVLI
+8 
-13 LNVKFYIISYIFL
+13 
-26 IVFVRILPPVL
+26 
-37 RKKSG
+37 
-42 RNLQQSATEHIKQN
+42 
-56 ALQKGRGI
+56 
-64 MKNQNQVKVFVSVF
+64 MKNQNQIKVFVSVF

-102 EQTEQVEEAVT
+102 EQTEQMEEAVT
-113 ETMPEESAP
+113 ETMPEESLS
-122 SDFLSIS
+122 SDALSIS

-136 IIQGTPIAINGV
+136 IIQGTPLAINGV

-216 TVINQSFVVSSDPT
+216 IVINQSFVVSSDPT

-279 SKHKMVTGKNAYPTA
+279 SNHKMVTGKNAYPTA

-327 ANYTVVNQKF
+327 TNYTVVNQKF
-337 IVSSSSTATDDSIKI
+337 TVSSSSTATDDSIKI
-352 TNSAT
+352 TNNAT
-357 IPNITVGK
+357 IPNIMVGK

-394 ITGNSASPNAK
+394 VTGNSASPNAK

-435 AHKDYEAVNQKFT
+435 AHKDYEVVNQKFI

-558 TVSGGSTTTTD
+558 TVSDDST
-569 TLSMTGGVTIPN
+569 
-581 IKVGNVV
+581 
-588 SIRGTV
+588 
-594 TSASSNLKSVTVGVY
+594 
-609 DSNNK
+609 
-614 LVTGKT
+614 
-620 VAPNAKT
+620 
-627 YNVRNLDAYV
+627 
-637 SFGNLKAGTY
+637 
-647 YYKVIASNAANTNV
+647 
-661 AVVNQK
+661 
-667 FTVSDG
+667 
-673 SSTTTDKLSI
+673 TTTDKLSI
-683 TGGVTIPNIKVGNVV
+683 TGGVTIPNIKV
-698 SIRGTVTSASSNL
+698 
-711 KSVTVGVYD
+711 
-720 SNNKLVTGK
+720 
-729 TATPN
+729 
-734 AKTYN
+734 
-739 IRNLD
+739 
-744 AYVSFGDLKAGTYYY
+744 
-759 KVIASN
+759 
-765 AANTNVA
+765 
-772 IVNQKFTV
+772 
-780 SDGSSTTTDKLS
+780 
-792 ITGGV
+792 
-797 TIPNIK
+797 
-803 VGNVV
+803 
-808 SIRGTVTSASSNL
+808 
-821 KSVTVGVYDSS
+821 
-832 NKLVTGKTV
+832 
-841 APNAKTYNVRNLDAY
+841 
-856 VSFGDLKA
+856 
-864 GTYYYKVITS
+864 
-874 NAANTNVAVVNQK
+874 
-887 FTVSDGS
+887 
-894 STTTDTL
+894 
-901 SITGGVTIPNIKIG
+901 G

-1001 DGSSTTTTDTL
+1001 DGSSTTTTDKL

-1034 VTSTSS
+1034 VTSASS

-1060 TATPNAKTYNIRN
+1060 TVAPNAKTYNVRN
-1073 LDAYVDFGSLKAGT
+1073 LDAYVS
-1087 YYYKVFATNAT
+1087 
-1098 TTNFPV
+1098 
-1104 VEQKFTVSA
+1104 
-1113 NGGTTS
+1113 
-1119 NTDTLSITGGTTV
+1119 
-1132 PNIKVGN
+1132 
-1139 TVVVQG
+1139 
-1145 TIQSKTSNI
+1145 
-1154 TSLTVGVFDQNQK
+1154 
-1167 LVTGKTVHPNVR
+1167 
-1179 TYNVHN
+1179 
-1185 LDYYVNFGDLK
+1185 FGDLK

-1205 ATNGA
+1205 ASNAANTNV
-1210 YTNQAVV
+1210 AVV

-1227 STTTDKLSMTGG
+1227 TTTTDKLSMTGG

-1266 VTVGVYDSNNNL
+1266 VTVGVYDSNNKL
-1278 VTGKTVAPNA
+1278 VTGKTATPNA

-1298 YVSFGDLQAGTY
+1298 YVSFGD
-1310 YYRVF
+1310 
-1315 ATNAA
+1315 
-1320 NTNVAVVNQKFTVSD
+1320 
-1335 GSSTT
+1335 
-1340 TDKLSMTG
+1340 
-1348 GVTIPNIKVG
+1348 
-1358 NVVSIRGTVT
+1358 
-1368 SASSNLKS
+1368 
-1376 VTAGVYDSNNKLVTG
+1376 
-1391 KTATPNAKTYNVSNL
+1391 
-1406 DAYVDFGSLKAGTY
+1406 LKAGTY

-1498 LITGKTVKPNAKSY
+1498 LITGKTAKPNAKSY

-1543 QQLVNQAFQVKAKSG
+1543 QQLVNQAFRVKAKSG
-1558 SAQNKD
+1558 SAQSKD

-1583 SIRGTVKSA
+1583 SIRGTVKSG

-1599 TVGVFSSS
+1599 TVGVFTSS

-1642 YYSVIATNGSYQ
+1642 YYGVVATNSSYQ

>member
-1 MKASSER
+1 MKVSLER
-8 EWVLI
+8 EWVLV

-26 IVFVRILPPVL
+26 IIFENILPPVL

-42 RNLQQSATEHIKQN
+42 RNLQQSATEHIEQN

-64 MKNQNQVKVFVSVF
+64 MKNQNQIKVFVSVF

-91 AAAMESVPLAT
+91 AAAMVSTPDPT
-102 EQTEQVEEAVT
+102 EQTKEAVT
-113 ETMPEESAP
+113 EVLPEEYAP
-122 SDFLSIS
+122 ADFLSIS
-129 SNDAIPD
+129 GNDAIPN
-136 IIQGTPIAINGV
+136 IIQGTPLAINGT

-182 YDLQNLNDALPFENL
+182 FNLQSLNDDLPFETL
-197 QAGTYQYRVTA
+197 QAGTYHYRVTA
-208 SNATNQNY
+208 SNATHQDF

-279 SKHKMVTGKNAYPTA
+279 SNHKMVTGKNAYPTA

-327 ANYTVVNQKF
+327 TNYTVVNQKF
-337 IVSSSSTATDDSIKI
+337 TVSSSSTATDDSIKI
-352 TNSAT
+352 TNNAT
-357 IPNITVGK
+357 IPNIMVGK

-394 ITGNSASPNAK
+394 VTGNSASPNAK

-435 AHKDYEAVNQKFT
+435 AHKDYEAVNQKFI

-558 TVSGGSTTTTD
+558 TVSDDSTTTTD
-569 TLSMTGGVTIPN
+569 KLSITGGVTIPN

-627 YNVRNLDAYV
+627 YNIRNLDAYV
-637 SFGNLKAGTY
+637 SFGDLKAGTY

-673 SSTTTDKLSI
+673 STTTTDKLSM

-739 IRNLD
+739 
-744 AYVSFGDLKAGTYYY
+744 
-759 KVIASN
+759 
-765 AANTNVA
+765 
-772 IVNQKFTV
+772 
-780 SDGSSTTTDKLS
+780 
-792 ITGGV
+792 
-797 TIPNIK
+797 
-803 VGNVV
+803 
-808 SIRGTVTSASSNL
+808 
-821 KSVTVGVYDSS
+821 
-832 NKLVTGKTV
+832 
-841 APNAKTYNVRNLDAY
+841 VRNLDAY
-856 VSFGDLKA
+856 VSFGD
-864 GTYYYKVITS
+864 
-874 NAANTNVAVVNQK
+874 
-887 FTVSDGS
+887 
-894 STTTDTL
+894 
-901 SITGGVTIPNIKIG
+901 
-915 NVVSIRGT
+915 
-923 VTSASSNLKSVTVGV
+923 
-938 YDSNNKLVTG
+938 
-948 KTVAPNAKTYNVR
+948 
-961 NLDAYVSFGDL
+961 
-972 KAGTYYYKVIASNAA
+972 
-987 NTNVAVV
+987 
-994 NQKFTVS
+994 
-1001 DGSSTTTTDTL
+1001 
-1012 SITGGVTIPNIKVGN
+1012 
-1027 VVSIRGT
+1027 
-1034 VTSTSS
+1034 
-1040 NLKSVTVG
+1040 
-1048 VYDSNN
+1048 
-1054 KLVTGK
+1054 
-1060 TATPNAKTYNIRN
+1060 
-1073 LDAYVDFGSLKAGT
+1073 
-1087 YYYKVFATNAT
+1087 
-1098 TTNFPV
+1098 
-1104 VEQKFTVSA
+1104 
-1113 NGGTTS
+1113 
-1119 NTDTLSITGGTTV
+1119 
-1132 PNIKVGN
+1132 
-1139 TVVVQG
+1139 
-1145 TIQSKTSNI
+1145 
-1154 TSLTVGVFDQNQK
+1154 
-1167 LVTGKTVHPNVR
+1167 
-1179 TYNVHN
+1179 
-1185 LDYYVNFGDLK
+1185 
-1196 AGTYYYKVI
+1196 
-1205 ATNGA
+1205 
-1210 YTNQAVV
+1210 
-1217 NQKFTVSDGS
+1217 
-1227 STTTDKLSMTGG
+1227 
-1239 VTIPNIKVGNVVSIR
+1239 
-1254 GTVTSASSNLKS
+1254 
-1266 VTVGVYDSNNNL
+1266 
-1278 VTGKTVAPNA
+1278 
-1288 KTYNVRNLDA
+1288 
-1298 YVSFGDLQAGTY
+1298 
-1310 YYRVF
+1310 
-1315 ATNAA
+1315 
-1320 NTNVAVVNQKFTVSD
+1320 
-1335 GSSTT
+1335 
-1340 TDKLSMTG
+1340 
-1348 GVTIPNIKVG
+1348 
-1358 NVVSIRGTVT
+1358 
-1368 SASSNLKS
+1368 
-1376 VTAGVYDSNNKLVTG
+1376 
-1391 KTATPNAKTYNVSNL
+1391 
-1406 DAYVDFGSLKAGTY
+1406 LKAGTY

-1435 VVEQKFTVSANGSTT
+1435 VVEQKFTVSSNESTT

-1498 LITGKTVKPNAKSY
+1498 LITGKTAKPNAKSY

-1543 QQLVNQAFQVKAKSG
+1543 QQLVNQAFQVKAKGG
-1558 SAQNKD
+1558 SSQSQD
-1564 KLTLSGGTTIPNI
+1564 RLTLSGGRTIPNI

-1599 TVGVFSSS
+1599 TVGVFTAS
-1607 GNLVTGKTVRPNAK
+1607 GNFVTGKTVKPNAK
-1621 SYDIHQVDAYV
+1621 SYDVSRLDNYV
-1632 NFNLLSPDTY
+1632 NFNILSADTY
-1642 YYSVIATNGSYQ
+1642 YYGIIATNGSYQ
-1654 NQIVSYQKFT
+1654 NQIISYQKFK
-1664 VTK
+1664 VTE

>member
-1 MKASSER
+1 
-8 EWVLI
+8 
-13 LNVKFYIISYIFL
+13 
-26 IVFVRILPPVL
+26 
-37 RKKSG
+37 
-42 RNLQQSATEHIKQN
+42 
-56 ALQKGRGI
+56 

-102 EQTEQVEEAVT
+102 EQTEQMEEAVT
-113 ETMPEESAP
+113 ETMPEESLS
-122 SDFLSIS
+122 SDALSIS

-148 VKSDFSKI
+148 VKSNFSKI

-216 TVINQSFVVSSDPT
+216 IVINQSFVVSSDPT

-279 SKHKMVTGKNAYPTA
+279 SNHKMVTGKNAYPTA

-327 ANYTVVNQKF
+327 TNYTVVNQKF
-337 IVSSSSTATDDSIKI
+337 TVSSSSTATDDSIKI
-352 TNSAT
+352 TNNAT
-357 IPNITVGK
+357 IPNIMVGK

-394 ITGNSASPNAK
+394 VTGNSASPNAK

-497 IYREDGTSV
+497 IYREDGTSI

-558 TVSGGSTTTTD
+558 TVSDGSSTTTD
-569 TLSMTGGVTIPN
+569 KLSMTGGVTIPN
-581 IKVGNVV
+581 IKV
-588 SIRGTV
+588 
-594 TSASSNLKSVTVGVY
+594 
-609 DSNNK
+609 
-614 LVTGKT
+614 
-620 VAPNAKT
+620 
-627 YNVRNLDAYV
+627 
-637 SFGNLKAGTY
+637 
-647 YYKVIASNAANTNV
+647 
-661 AVVNQK
+661 
-667 FTVSDG
+667 
-673 SSTTTDKLSI
+673 
-683 TGGVTIPNIKVGNVV
+683 
-698 SIRGTVTSASSNL
+698 
-711 KSVTVGVYD
+711 
-720 SNNKLVTGK
+720 
-729 TATPN
+729 
-734 AKTYN
+734 
-739 IRNLD
+739 
-744 AYVSFGDLKAGTYYY
+744 
-759 KVIASN
+759 
-765 AANTNVA
+765 
-772 IVNQKFTV
+772 
-780 SDGSSTTTDKLS
+780 
-792 ITGGV
+792 
-797 TIPNIK
+797 
-803 VGNVV
+803 
-808 SIRGTVTSASSNL
+808 
-821 KSVTVGVYDSS
+821 
-832 NKLVTGKTV
+832 
-841 APNAKTYNVRNLDAY
+841 
-856 VSFGDLKA
+856 
-864 GTYYYKVITS
+864 
-874 NAANTNVAVVNQK
+874 
-887 FTVSDGS
+887 
-894 STTTDTL
+894 
-901 SITGGVTIPNIKIG
+901 G

-1001 DGSSTTTTDTL
+1001 DGST
-1012 SITGGVTIPNIKVGN
+1012 
-1027 VVSIRGT
+1027 
-1034 VTSTSS
+1034 
-1040 NLKSVTVG
+1040 
-1048 VYDSNN
+1048 
-1054 KLVTGK
+1054 
-1060 TATPNAKTYNIRN
+1060 
-1073 LDAYVDFGSLKAGT
+1073 
-1087 YYYKVFATNAT
+1087 
-1098 TTNFPV
+1098 
-1104 VEQKFTVSA
+1104 
-1113 NGGTTS
+1113 
-1119 NTDTLSITGGTTV
+1119 
-1132 PNIKVGN
+1132 
-1139 TVVVQG
+1139 
-1145 TIQSKTSNI
+1145 
-1154 TSLTVGVFDQNQK
+1154 
-1167 LVTGKTVHPNVR
+1167 
-1179 TYNVHN
+1179 
-1185 LDYYVNFGDLK
+1185 
-1196 AGTYYYKVI
+1196 
-1205 ATNGA
+1205 
-1210 YTNQAVV
+1210 
-1217 NQKFTVSDGS
+1217 
-1227 STTTDKLSMTGG
+1227 TTTDKLSMTGG

-1266 VTVGVYDSNNNL
+1266 VTVGVYDSNNKL
-1278 VTGKTVAPNA
+1278 VTGKTATPNA

-1298 YVSFGDLQAGTY
+1298 YVSFGD
-1310 YYRVF
+1310 
-1315 ATNAA
+1315 
-1320 NTNVAVVNQKFTVSD
+1320 
-1335 GSSTT
+1335 
-1340 TDKLSMTG
+1340 
-1348 GVTIPNIKVG
+1348 
-1358 NVVSIRGTVT
+1358 
-1368 SASSNLKS
+1368 
-1376 VTAGVYDSNNKLVTG
+1376 
-1391 KTATPNAKTYNVSNL
+1391 
-1406 DAYVDFGSLKAGTY
+1406 LKAGTY

-1457 SGGTSVPNITE
+1457 SGGTSVPNITD

-1498 LITGKTVKPNAKSY
+1498 LITGKTAKPNAKSY

-1558 SAQNKD
+1558 SAQSKD

-1583 SIRGTVKSA
+1583 SIRGTVKSG

-1642 YYSVIATNGSYQ
+1642 YYGVVATNSSYQ

>member
-1 MKASSER
+1 MKVSLER
-8 EWVLI
+8 EWVLV

-26 IVFVRILPPVL
+26 IIFENILPPVL

-42 RNLQQSATEHIKQN
+42 RNLQQSATEHIEQN

-64 MKNQNQVKVFVSVF
+64 MKNQNQIKVFVSVF

-91 AAAMESVPLAT
+91 AAAMVSTPDPT
-102 EQTEQVEEAVT
+102 EQTKEAVT
-113 ETMPEESAP
+113 EVLPEEYAP
-122 SDFLSIS
+122 ADFLSIS
-129 SNDAIPD
+129 GNDAIPN
-136 IIQGTPIAINGV
+136 IIQGTPLAINGT

-182 YDLQNLNDALPFENL
+182 FNLQSLNDDLPFETL
-197 QAGTYQYRVTA
+197 QAGTYHYRVTA
-208 SNATNQNY
+208 SNATHQDF

-279 SKHKMVTGKNAYPTA
+279 SNHKMVTGKNAYPTA

-327 ANYTVVNQKF
+327 TNYTVVNQKF
-337 IVSSSSTATDDSIKI
+337 TVSSSSTATDDSIKI
-352 TNSAT
+352 TNNAT
-357 IPNITVGK
+357 IPNIMVGK

-394 ITGNSASPNAK
+394 VTGNSASPNAK

-435 AHKDYEAVNQKFT
+435 AHKDYEAVNQKFI

-558 TVSGGSTTTTD
+558 TVSDDST
-569 TLSMTGGVTIPN
+569 
-581 IKVGNVV
+581 
-588 SIRGTV
+588 
-594 TSASSNLKSVTVGVY
+594 
-609 DSNNK
+609 
-614 LVTGKT
+614 
-620 VAPNAKT
+620 
-627 YNVRNLDAYV
+627 
-637 SFGNLKAGTY
+637 
-647 YYKVIASNAANTNV
+647 
-661 AVVNQK
+661 
-667 FTVSDG
+667 
-673 SSTTTDKLSI
+673 TTTDKLSI

-739 IRNLD
+739 
-744 AYVSFGDLKAGTYYY
+744 
-759 KVIASN
+759 
-765 AANTNVA
+765 
-772 IVNQKFTV
+772 
-780 SDGSSTTTDKLS
+780 
-792 ITGGV
+792 
-797 TIPNIK
+797 
-803 VGNVV
+803 
-808 SIRGTVTSASSNL
+808 
-821 KSVTVGVYDSS
+821 
-832 NKLVTGKTV
+832 
-841 APNAKTYNVRNLDAY
+841 
-856 VSFGDLKA
+856 
-864 GTYYYKVITS
+864 
-874 NAANTNVAVVNQK
+874 
-887 FTVSDGS
+887 
-894 STTTDTL
+894 
-901 SITGGVTIPNIKIG
+901 
-915 NVVSIRGT
+915 
-923 VTSASSNLKSVTVGV
+923 
-938 YDSNNKLVTG
+938 
-948 KTVAPNAKTYNVR
+948 VR

-1001 DGSSTTTTDTL
+1001 DGST
-1012 SITGGVTIPNIKVGN
+1012 
-1027 VVSIRGT
+1027 
-1034 VTSTSS
+1034 
-1040 NLKSVTVG
+1040 
-1048 VYDSNN
+1048 
-1054 KLVTGK
+1054 
-1060 TATPNAKTYNIRN
+1060 
-1073 LDAYVDFGSLKAGT
+1073 
-1087 YYYKVFATNAT
+1087 
-1098 TTNFPV
+1098 
-1104 VEQKFTVSA
+1104 
-1113 NGGTTS
+1113 
-1119 NTDTLSITGGTTV
+1119 
-1132 PNIKVGN
+1132 
-1139 TVVVQG
+1139 
-1145 TIQSKTSNI
+1145 
-1154 TSLTVGVFDQNQK
+1154 
-1167 LVTGKTVHPNVR
+1167 
-1179 TYNVHN
+1179 
-1185 LDYYVNFGDLK
+1185 
-1196 AGTYYYKVI
+1196 
-1205 ATNGA
+1205 
-1210 YTNQAVV
+1210 
-1217 NQKFTVSDGS
+1217 
-1227 STTTDKLSMTGG
+1227 TTTDKLSMTGG

-1266 VTVGVYDSNNNL
+1266 VTVGVYDSNNKL
-1278 VTGKTVAPNA
+1278 VTGKTATPNA

-1298 YVSFGDLQAGTY
+1298 YVSFGD
-1310 YYRVF
+1310 
-1315 ATNAA
+1315 
-1320 NTNVAVVNQKFTVSD
+1320 
-1335 GSSTT
+1335 
-1340 TDKLSMTG
+1340 
-1348 GVTIPNIKVG
+1348 
-1358 NVVSIRGTVT
+1358 
-1368 SASSNLKS
+1368 
-1376 VTAGVYDSNNKLVTG
+1376 
-1391 KTATPNAKTYNVSNL
+1391 
-1406 DAYVDFGSLKAGTY
+1406 LKAGTY

-1435 VVEQKFTVSANGSTT
+1435 VVEQKFTVSSNESTT

-1498 LITGKTVKPNAKSY
+1498 LITGKTAKPNAKSY

-1543 QQLVNQAFQVKAKSG
+1543 QQLVNQAFQVKAKGG
-1558 SAQNKD
+1558 SSQSQD
-1564 KLTLSGGTTIPNI
+1564 RLTLSGGRTIPNI

-1599 TVGVFSSS
+1599 TVGVFTAS
-1607 GNLVTGKTVRPNAK
+1607 GNFVTGKTVKPNAK
-1621 SYDIHQVDAYV
+1621 SYDVSRLDNYV
-1632 NFNLLSPDTY
+1632 NFNILSADTY
-1642 YYSVIATNGSYQ
+1642 YYGIIATNGSYQ
-1654 NQIVSYQKFT
+1654 NQIISYQKFK
-1664 VTK
+1664 VTE

>member
-1 MKASSER
+1 
-8 EWVLI
+8 
-13 LNVKFYIISYIFL
+13 
-26 IVFVRILPPVL
+26 
-37 RKKSG
+37 
-42 RNLQQSATEHIKQN
+42 
-56 ALQKGRGI
+56 
-64 MKNQNQVKVFVSVF
+64 MKNQNQIKVFVSVF

-91 AAAMESVPLAT
+91 AAAMVSTPDPT
-102 EQTEQVEEAVT
+102 EQTKEAVT
-113 ETMPEESAP
+113 EVLPEEYASA
-122 SDFLSIS
+122 DFLSIS
-129 SNDAIPD
+129 GNDAIPN
-136 IIQGTPIAINGV
+136 IIQGTPLAINGT

-216 TVINQSFVVSSDPT
+216 IVINQSFVISSDPT
-230 VQVGATEDAITIEN
+230 VQVEATEDAITIEN

-279 SKHKMVTGKNAYPTA
+279 SNHKMVTGKNAYPTA

-320 TVTNGTH
+320 IVTNGTH
-327 ANYTVVNQKF
+327 MNYTVVNQKF
-337 IVSSSSTATDDSIKI
+337 TVSSSSTATDDSIKI
-352 TNSAT
+352 TNNAT
-357 IPNITVGK
+357 IPNIMVGK

-394 ITGNSASPNAK
+394 VTGNSASPNAK

-435 AHKDYEAVNQKFT
+435 AHKDYEAVNQKFI

-506 TGRTVVPNAKSYD
+506 TGRTIVPNAKSYD

-558 TVSGGSTTTTD
+558 TVSDGSTTTTD
-569 TLSMTGGVTIPN
+569 KLSMTGGVTIPN

-637 SFGNLKAGTY
+637 SFG
-647 YYKVIASNAANTNV
+647 
-661 AVVNQK
+661 
-667 FTVSDG
+667 D
-673 SSTTTDKLSI
+673 
-683 TGGVTIPNIKVGNVV
+683 
-698 SIRGTVTSASSNL
+698 
-711 KSVTVGVYD
+711 
-720 SNNKLVTGK
+720 
-729 TATPN
+729 
-734 AKTYN
+734 
-739 IRNLD
+739 
-744 AYVSFGDLKAGTYYY
+744 
-759 KVIASN
+759 
-765 AANTNVA
+765 
-772 IVNQKFTV
+772 
-780 SDGSSTTTDKLS
+780 
-792 ITGGV
+792 
-797 TIPNIK
+797 
-803 VGNVV
+803 
-808 SIRGTVTSASSNL
+808 
-821 KSVTVGVYDSS
+821 
-832 NKLVTGKTV
+832 
-841 APNAKTYNVRNLDAY
+841 
-856 VSFGDLKA
+856 
-864 GTYYYKVITS
+864 
-874 NAANTNVAVVNQK
+874 
-887 FTVSDGS
+887 
-894 STTTDTL
+894 
-901 SITGGVTIPNIKIG
+901 
-915 NVVSIRGT
+915 
-923 VTSASSNLKSVTVGV
+923 
-938 YDSNNKLVTG
+938 
-948 KTVAPNAKTYNVR
+948 
-961 NLDAYVSFGDL
+961 
-972 KAGTYYYKVIASNAA
+972 
-987 NTNVAVV
+987 
-994 NQKFTVS
+994 
-1001 DGSSTTTTDTL
+1001 
-1012 SITGGVTIPNIKVGN
+1012 
-1027 VVSIRGT
+1027 
-1034 VTSTSS
+1034 
-1040 NLKSVTVG
+1040 
-1048 VYDSNN
+1048 
-1054 KLVTGK
+1054 
-1060 TATPNAKTYNIRN
+1060 
-1073 LDAYVDFGSLKAGT
+1073 
-1087 YYYKVFATNAT
+1087 
-1098 TTNFPV
+1098 
-1104 VEQKFTVSA
+1104 
-1113 NGGTTS
+1113 
-1119 NTDTLSITGGTTV
+1119 
-1132 PNIKVGN
+1132 
-1139 TVVVQG
+1139 
-1145 TIQSKTSNI
+1145 
-1154 TSLTVGVFDQNQK
+1154 
-1167 LVTGKTVHPNVR
+1167 
-1179 TYNVHN
+1179 
-1185 LDYYVNFGDLK
+1185 
-1196 AGTYYYKVI
+1196 
-1205 ATNGA
+1205 
-1210 YTNQAVV
+1210 
-1217 NQKFTVSDGS
+1217 
-1227 STTTDKLSMTGG
+1227 
-1239 VTIPNIKVGNVVSIR
+1239 
-1254 GTVTSASSNLKS
+1254 
-1266 VTVGVYDSNNNL
+1266 
-1278 VTGKTVAPNA
+1278 
-1288 KTYNVRNLDA
+1288 
-1298 YVSFGDLQAGTY
+1298 
-1310 YYRVF
+1310 
-1315 ATNAA
+1315 
-1320 NTNVAVVNQKFTVSD
+1320 
-1335 GSSTT
+1335 
-1340 TDKLSMTG
+1340 
-1348 GVTIPNIKVG
+1348 
-1358 NVVSIRGTVT
+1358 
-1368 SASSNLKS
+1368 
-1376 VTAGVYDSNNKLVTG
+1376 
-1391 KTATPNAKTYNVSNL
+1391 
-1406 DAYVDFGSLKAGTY
+1406 LKAGTY

-1498 LITGKTVKPNAKSY
+1498 LITGKTAKPNAKSY

-1558 SAQNKD
+1558 SAQSKD

-1583 SIRGTVKSA
+1583 SIRGTVKSG

-1599 TVGVFSSS
+1599 TVGVFTSS

-1642 YYSVIATNGSYQ
+1642 YYGVVATNSSYQ

>member
-1 MKASSER
+1 
-8 EWVLI
+8 
-13 LNVKFYIISYIFL
+13 
-26 IVFVRILPPVL
+26 
-37 RKKSG
+37 
-42 RNLQQSATEHIKQN
+42 
-56 ALQKGRGI
+56 
-64 MKNQNQVKVFVSVF
+64 MKNQNQIKVFVSVF

-91 AAAMESVPLAT
+91 AAAMVSTPDPT
-102 EQTEQVEEAVT
+102 EQTKEAVT
-113 ETMPEESAP
+113 EVLPEEYAP
-122 SDFLSIS
+122 ADFLSIS
-129 SNDAIPD
+129 GNDAIPN
-136 IIQGTPIAINGV
+136 IIQGTPLAINGT

-216 TVINQSFVVSSDPT
+216 IVINQSFVISSDPT
-230 VQVGATEDAITIEN
+230 VQVEATEDAITIEN

-279 SKHKMVTGKNAYPTA
+279 SNHKMVTGKNAYPTA

-320 TVTNGTH
+320 IVTNGTH
-327 ANYTVVNQKF
+327 MNYTVVNQKF
-337 IVSSSSTATDDSIKI
+337 TVSSSSTATDDSIKI
-352 TNSAT
+352 TNNAT
-357 IPNITVGK
+357 IPNIMVGK

-394 ITGNSASPNAK
+394 VTGNSASPNAK

-435 AHKDYEAVNQKFT
+435 AHKDYEAVNQKFI

-506 TGRTVVPNAKSYD
+506 TGRTIVPNAKSYD

-558 TVSGGSTTTTD
+558 TVSDGSTTTTD
-569 TLSMTGGVTIPN
+569 KLSMTGGVTIPN
-581 IKVGNVV
+581 IKV
-588 SIRGTV
+588 
-594 TSASSNLKSVTVGVY
+594 
-609 DSNNK
+609 
-614 LVTGKT
+614 
-620 VAPNAKT
+620 
-627 YNVRNLDAYV
+627 
-637 SFGNLKAGTY
+637 
-647 YYKVIASNAANTNV
+647 
-661 AVVNQK
+661 
-667 FTVSDG
+667 
-673 SSTTTDKLSI
+673 
-683 TGGVTIPNIKVGNVV
+683 
-698 SIRGTVTSASSNL
+698 
-711 KSVTVGVYD
+711 
-720 SNNKLVTGK
+720 
-729 TATPN
+729 
-734 AKTYN
+734 
-739 IRNLD
+739 
-744 AYVSFGDLKAGTYYY
+744 
-759 KVIASN
+759 
-765 AANTNVA
+765 
-772 IVNQKFTV
+772 
-780 SDGSSTTTDKLS
+780 
-792 ITGGV
+792 
-797 TIPNIK
+797 
-803 VGNVV
+803 
-808 SIRGTVTSASSNL
+808 
-821 KSVTVGVYDSS
+821 
-832 NKLVTGKTV
+832 
-841 APNAKTYNVRNLDAY
+841 
-856 VSFGDLKA
+856 
-864 GTYYYKVITS
+864 
-874 NAANTNVAVVNQK
+874 
-887 FTVSDGS
+887 
-894 STTTDTL
+894 
-901 SITGGVTIPNIKIG
+901 G

-1001 DGSSTTTTDTL
+1001 DGSSTTT
-1012 SITGGVTIPNIKVGN
+1012 
-1027 VVSIRGT
+1027 
-1034 VTSTSS
+1034 
-1040 NLKSVTVG
+1040 
-1048 VYDSNN
+1048 
-1054 KLVTGK
+1054 
-1060 TATPNAKTYNIRN
+1060 
-1073 LDAYVDFGSLKAGT
+1073 
-1087 YYYKVFATNAT
+1087 
-1098 TTNFPV
+1098 
-1104 VEQKFTVSA
+1104 
-1113 NGGTTS
+1113 
-1119 NTDTLSITGGTTV
+1119 
-1132 PNIKVGN
+1132 
-1139 TVVVQG
+1139 
-1145 TIQSKTSNI
+1145 
-1154 TSLTVGVFDQNQK
+1154 
-1167 LVTGKTVHPNVR
+1167 
-1179 TYNVHN
+1179 
-1185 LDYYVNFGDLK
+1185 
-1196 AGTYYYKVI
+1196 
-1205 ATNGA
+1205 
-1210 YTNQAVV
+1210 
-1217 NQKFTVSDGS
+1217 
-1227 STTTDKLSMTGG
+1227 DKLSMTGG

-1266 VTVGVYDSNNNL
+1266 VTVGVYDSNNKL
-1278 VTGKTVAPNA
+1278 VTGKTATPNA

-1298 YVSFGDLQAGTY
+1298 YVSFGD
-1310 YYRVF
+1310 
-1315 ATNAA
+1315 
-1320 NTNVAVVNQKFTVSD
+1320 
-1335 GSSTT
+1335 
-1340 TDKLSMTG
+1340 
-1348 GVTIPNIKVG
+1348 
-1358 NVVSIRGTVT
+1358 
-1368 SASSNLKS
+1368 
-1376 VTAGVYDSNNKLVTG
+1376 
-1391 KTATPNAKTYNVSNL
+1391 
-1406 DAYVDFGSLKAGTY
+1406 LKAGTY

-1498 LITGKTVKPNAKSY
+1498 LITGKTAKPNAKSY

-1558 SAQNKD
+1558 SAQSKD

-1583 SIRGTVKSA
+1583 SIRGTVKSG

-1642 YYSVIATNGSYQ
+1642 YYGVVATNSSYQ

>member
-1 MKASSER
+1 
-8 EWVLI
+8 
-13 LNVKFYIISYIFL
+13 
-26 IVFVRILPPVL
+26 
-37 RKKSG
+37 
-42 RNLQQSATEHIKQN
+42 
-56 ALQKGRGI
+56 
-64 MKNQNQVKVFVSVF
+64 MKNQNQIKVFVSVF

-91 AAAMESVPLAT
+91 AAAMVSTPDPT
-102 EQTEQVEEAVT
+102 EQTKEAVT
-113 ETMPEESAP
+113 EVLPEEYASA
-122 SDFLSIS
+122 DFLSIS
-129 SNDAIPD
+129 GNDAIPN
-136 IIQGTPIAINGV
+136 IIQGTPLAINGT

-216 TVINQSFVVSSDPT
+216 IVINQSFVISSDPT
-230 VQVGATEDAITIEN
+230 VQVEATEDAITIEN

-279 SKHKMVTGKNAYPTA
+279 SNHKMVTGKNAYPTA

-320 TVTNGTH
+320 IVTNGTH
-327 ANYTVVNQKF
+327 MNYTVVNQKF
-337 IVSSSSTATDDSIKI
+337 TVSSSSTATDDSIKI
-352 TNSAT
+352 TNNAT
-357 IPNITVGK
+357 IPNIMVGK

-394 ITGNSASPNAK
+394 VTGNSASPNAK

-435 AHKDYEAVNQKFT
+435 AHKNYEAVNQKFI

-558 TVSGGSTTTTD
+558 TVSDGSTTTTD
-569 TLSMTGGVTIPN
+569 KLSMTGGVTIPN

-594 TSASSNLKSVTVGVY
+594 TSV
-609 DSNNK
+609 
-614 LVTGKT
+614 
-620 VAPNAKT
+620 
-627 YNVRNLDAYV
+627 
-637 SFGNLKAGTY
+637 
-647 YYKVIASNAANTNV
+647 
-661 AVVNQK
+661 
-667 FTVSDG
+667 
-673 SSTTTDKLSI
+673 
-683 TGGVTIPNIKVGNVV
+683 
-698 SIRGTVTSASSNL
+698 
-711 KSVTVGVYD
+711 
-720 SNNKLVTGK
+720 
-729 TATPN
+729 
-734 AKTYN
+734 
-739 IRNLD
+739 
-744 AYVSFGDLKAGTYYY
+744 
-759 KVIASN
+759 
-765 AANTNVA
+765 
-772 IVNQKFTV
+772 
-780 SDGSSTTTDKLS
+780 
-792 ITGGV
+792 
-797 TIPNIK
+797 
-803 VGNVV
+803 
-808 SIRGTVTSASSNL
+808 
-821 KSVTVGVYDSS
+821 
-832 NKLVTGKTV
+832 
-841 APNAKTYNVRNLDAY
+841 
-856 VSFGDLKA
+856 
-864 GTYYYKVITS
+864 
-874 NAANTNVAVVNQK
+874 
-887 FTVSDGS
+887 
-894 STTTDTL
+894 
-901 SITGGVTIPNIKIG
+901 
-915 NVVSIRGT
+915 
-923 VTSASSNLKSVTVGV
+923 SSNLKSVTVGV

-1001 DGSSTTTTDTL
+1001 DGST
-1012 SITGGVTIPNIKVGN
+1012 
-1027 VVSIRGT
+1027 
-1034 VTSTSS
+1034 
-1040 NLKSVTVG
+1040 
-1048 VYDSNN
+1048 
-1054 KLVTGK
+1054 
-1060 TATPNAKTYNIRN
+1060 
-1073 LDAYVDFGSLKAGT
+1073 
-1087 YYYKVFATNAT
+1087 
-1098 TTNFPV
+1098 
-1104 VEQKFTVSA
+1104 
-1113 NGGTTS
+1113 
-1119 NTDTLSITGGTTV
+1119 
-1132 PNIKVGN
+1132 
-1139 TVVVQG
+1139 
-1145 TIQSKTSNI
+1145 
-1154 TSLTVGVFDQNQK
+1154 
-1167 LVTGKTVHPNVR
+1167 
-1179 TYNVHN
+1179 
-1185 LDYYVNFGDLK
+1185 
-1196 AGTYYYKVI
+1196 
-1205 ATNGA
+1205 
-1210 YTNQAVV
+1210 
-1217 NQKFTVSDGS
+1217 
-1227 STTTDKLSMTGG
+1227 TTTDKLSMTGG

-1266 VTVGVYDSNNNL
+1266 VTVGVYDSNNKL
-1278 VTGKTVAPNA
+1278 VTGKTATPNA

-1298 YVSFGDLQAGTY
+1298 YVSFGD
-1310 YYRVF
+1310 
-1315 ATNAA
+1315 
-1320 NTNVAVVNQKFTVSD
+1320 
-1335 GSSTT
+1335 
-1340 TDKLSMTG
+1340 
-1348 GVTIPNIKVG
+1348 
-1358 NVVSIRGTVT
+1358 
-1368 SASSNLKS
+1368 
-1376 VTAGVYDSNNKLVTG
+1376 
-1391 KTATPNAKTYNVSNL
+1391 
-1406 DAYVDFGSLKAGTY
+1406 LKAGTY

-1498 LITGKTVKPNAKSY
+1498 LITGKTAKPNAKSY

-1558 SAQNKD
+1558 SAQSKD

-1583 SIRGTVKSA
+1583 SIRGTVKSG

-1599 TVGVFSSS
+1599 TVGVFTSS

-1642 YYSVIATNGSYQ
+1642 YYGVVATNSSYQ

>member
-1 MKASSER
+1 
-8 EWVLI
+8 
-13 LNVKFYIISYIFL
+13 
-26 IVFVRILPPVL
+26 
-37 RKKSG
+37 
-42 RNLQQSATEHIKQN
+42 
-56 ALQKGRGI
+56 
-64 MKNQNQVKVFVSVF
+64 MKNQNQIKVFVSVF

-91 AAAMESVPLAT
+91 AAAMVSTPDPT
-102 EQTEQVEEAVT
+102 EQTKEAVT
-113 ETMPEESAP
+113 EVLPEEYAP
-122 SDFLSIS
+122 ADFLSIS
-129 SNDAIPD
+129 GNDAIPN
-136 IIQGTPIAINGV
+136 IIQGTPLAINGT

-216 TVINQSFVVSSDPT
+216 IVINQSFVISSDPT
-230 VQVGATEDAITIEN
+230 VQVEATEDAITIEN

-279 SKHKMVTGKNAYPTA
+279 SNHKMVTGKNAYPTA

-327 ANYTVVNQKF
+327 TNYTVVNQKF
-337 IVSSSSTATDDSIKI
+337 TVSSSSTATDDSIKI
-352 TNSAT
+352 TNNAT
-357 IPNITVGK
+357 IPNIMVGK

-394 ITGNSASPNAK
+394 VTGNSASPNAK

-435 AHKDYEAVNQKFT
+435 SHKDYEAVNQKFI

-558 TVSGGSTTTTD
+558 TVSDGST
-569 TLSMTGGVTIPN
+569 
-581 IKVGNVV
+581 
-588 SIRGTV
+588 
-594 TSASSNLKSVTVGVY
+594 
-609 DSNNK
+609 
-614 LVTGKT
+614 
-620 VAPNAKT
+620 
-627 YNVRNLDAYV
+627 
-637 SFGNLKAGTY
+637 
-647 YYKVIASNAANTNV
+647 
-661 AVVNQK
+661 
-667 FTVSDG
+667 
-673 SSTTTDKLSI
+673 TTTDKLSI
-683 TGGVTIPNIKVGNVV
+683 TGGVTIPNIKV
-698 SIRGTVTSASSNL
+698 
-711 KSVTVGVYD
+711 
-720 SNNKLVTGK
+720 
-729 TATPN
+729 
-734 AKTYN
+734 
-739 IRNLD
+739 
-744 AYVSFGDLKAGTYYY
+744 
-759 KVIASN
+759 
-765 AANTNVA
+765 
-772 IVNQKFTV
+772 
-780 SDGSSTTTDKLS
+780 
-792 ITGGV
+792 
-797 TIPNIK
+797 
-803 VGNVV
+803 
-808 SIRGTVTSASSNL
+808 
-821 KSVTVGVYDSS
+821 
-832 NKLVTGKTV
+832 
-841 APNAKTYNVRNLDAY
+841 
-856 VSFGDLKA
+856 
-864 GTYYYKVITS
+864 
-874 NAANTNVAVVNQK
+874 
-887 FTVSDGS
+887 
-894 STTTDTL
+894 
-901 SITGGVTIPNIKIG
+901 G

-1001 DGSSTTTTDTL
+1001 DGSSTTTTDKL
-1012 SITGGVTIPNIKVGN
+1012 SI
-1027 VVSIRGT
+1027 
-1034 VTSTSS
+1034 
-1040 NLKSVTVG
+1040 
-1048 VYDSNN
+1048 
-1054 KLVTGK
+1054 
-1060 TATPNAKTYNIRN
+1060 
-1073 LDAYVDFGSLKAGT
+1073 
-1087 YYYKVFATNAT
+1087 
-1098 TTNFPV
+1098 
-1104 VEQKFTVSA
+1104 
-1113 NGGTTS
+1113 
-1119 NTDTLSITGGTTV
+1119 
-1132 PNIKVGN
+1132 
-1139 TVVVQG
+1139 
-1145 TIQSKTSNI
+1145 
-1154 TSLTVGVFDQNQK
+1154 
-1167 LVTGKTVHPNVR
+1167 
-1179 TYNVHN
+1179 
-1185 LDYYVNFGDLK
+1185 
-1196 AGTYYYKVI
+1196 
-1205 ATNGA
+1205 
-1210 YTNQAVV
+1210 
-1217 NQKFTVSDGS
+1217 
-1227 STTTDKLSMTGG
+1227 TGG

-1266 VTVGVYDSNNNL
+1266 VTVGVYDSNNKL

-1298 YVSFGDLQAGTY
+1298 YVSFGD
-1310 YYRVF
+1310 
-1315 ATNAA
+1315 
-1320 NTNVAVVNQKFTVSD
+1320 
-1335 GSSTT
+1335 
-1340 TDKLSMTG
+1340 
-1348 GVTIPNIKVG
+1348 
-1358 NVVSIRGTVT
+1358 
-1368 SASSNLKS
+1368 
-1376 VTAGVYDSNNKLVTG
+1376 
-1391 KTATPNAKTYNVSNL
+1391 
-1406 DAYVDFGSLKAGTY
+1406 LKAGTY

-1498 LITGKTVKPNAKSY
+1498 LITGKTAKPNAKSY

-1558 SAQNKD
+1558 SAQSKD

-1583 SIRGTVKSA
+1583 SIRGTVKSG

-1599 TVGVFSSS
+1599 TVGVFTSS

-1642 YYSVIATNGSYQ
+1642 YYGVVATNSSYQ
-1654 NQIVSYQKFT
+1654 NQIVSYQKFK
-1664 VTK
+1664 VTE

>member
-1 MKASSER
+1 
-8 EWVLI
+8 
-13 LNVKFYIISYIFL
+13 
-26 IVFVRILPPVL
+26 
-37 RKKSG
+37 
-42 RNLQQSATEHIKQN
+42 
-56 ALQKGRGI
+56 
-64 MKNQNQVKVFVSVF
+64 MKNQNQIKVFVSVF

-91 AAAMESVPLAT
+91 AAAMVSTPDPT
-102 EQTEQVEEAVT
+102 EQTKEAVT
-113 ETMPEESAP
+113 EVLPEEYAP
-122 SDFLSIS
+122 ADFLSIS
-129 SNDAIPD
+129 GNDAIPN
-136 IIQGTPIAINGV
+136 IIQGTPLAINGT

-156 TVLTVGVYNAAG
+156 TVLTAGVYDATG
-168 EQVIG
+168 KQVLG

-182 YDLQNLNDALPFENL
+182 FNLQSLNDDLPFETL

-216 TVINQSFVVSSDPT
+216 IVINQSFVVSSDPT

-279 SKHKMVTGKNAYPTA
+279 SNHKMVTGKNAYPTA

-327 ANYTVVNQKF
+327 TNYTVVNQKF
-337 IVSSSSTATDDSIKI
+337 TVSSSSTATDDSIKI
-352 TNSAT
+352 TNNAT
-357 IPNITVGK
+357 IPNIMVGK

-394 ITGNSASPNAK
+394 VTGNSASPNAK

-435 AHKDYEAVNQKFT
+435 AHKDYEAVNQKFI

-558 TVSGGSTTTTD
+558 TVSDGST
-569 TLSMTGGVTIPN
+569 
-581 IKVGNVV
+581 
-588 SIRGTV
+588 
-594 TSASSNLKSVTVGVY
+594 
-609 DSNNK
+609 
-614 LVTGKT
+614 
-620 VAPNAKT
+620 
-627 YNVRNLDAYV
+627 
-637 SFGNLKAGTY
+637 
-647 YYKVIASNAANTNV
+647 
-661 AVVNQK
+661 
-667 FTVSDG
+667 
-673 SSTTTDKLSI
+673 TTTDKLSI

-739 IRNLD
+739 
-744 AYVSFGDLKAGTYYY
+744 
-759 KVIASN
+759 
-765 AANTNVA
+765 
-772 IVNQKFTV
+772 
-780 SDGSSTTTDKLS
+780 
-792 ITGGV
+792 
-797 TIPNIK
+797 
-803 VGNVV
+803 
-808 SIRGTVTSASSNL
+808 
-821 KSVTVGVYDSS
+821 
-832 NKLVTGKTV
+832 
-841 APNAKTYNVRNLDAY
+841 VRNLDAY
-856 VSFGDLKA
+856 VSFGD
-864 GTYYYKVITS
+864 
-874 NAANTNVAVVNQK
+874 
-887 FTVSDGS
+887 
-894 STTTDTL
+894 
-901 SITGGVTIPNIKIG
+901 
-915 NVVSIRGT
+915 
-923 VTSASSNLKSVTVGV
+923 
-938 YDSNNKLVTG
+938 
-948 KTVAPNAKTYNVR
+948 
-961 NLDAYVSFGDL
+961 
-972 KAGTYYYKVIASNAA
+972 
-987 NTNVAVV
+987 
-994 NQKFTVS
+994 
-1001 DGSSTTTTDTL
+1001 
-1012 SITGGVTIPNIKVGN
+1012 
-1027 VVSIRGT
+1027 
-1034 VTSTSS
+1034 
-1040 NLKSVTVG
+1040 
-1048 VYDSNN
+1048 
-1054 KLVTGK
+1054 
-1060 TATPNAKTYNIRN
+1060 
-1073 LDAYVDFGSLKAGT
+1073 
-1087 YYYKVFATNAT
+1087 
-1098 TTNFPV
+1098 
-1104 VEQKFTVSA
+1104 
-1113 NGGTTS
+1113 
-1119 NTDTLSITGGTTV
+1119 
-1132 PNIKVGN
+1132 
-1139 TVVVQG
+1139 
-1145 TIQSKTSNI
+1145 
-1154 TSLTVGVFDQNQK
+1154 
-1167 LVTGKTVHPNVR
+1167 
-1179 TYNVHN
+1179 
-1185 LDYYVNFGDLK
+1185 
-1196 AGTYYYKVI
+1196 
-1205 ATNGA
+1205 
-1210 YTNQAVV
+1210 
-1217 NQKFTVSDGS
+1217 
-1227 STTTDKLSMTGG
+1227 
-1239 VTIPNIKVGNVVSIR
+1239 
-1254 GTVTSASSNLKS
+1254 
-1266 VTVGVYDSNNNL
+1266 
-1278 VTGKTVAPNA
+1278 
-1288 KTYNVRNLDA
+1288 
-1298 YVSFGDLQAGTY
+1298 
-1310 YYRVF
+1310 
-1315 ATNAA
+1315 
-1320 NTNVAVVNQKFTVSD
+1320 
-1335 GSSTT
+1335 
-1340 TDKLSMTG
+1340 
-1348 GVTIPNIKVG
+1348 
-1358 NVVSIRGTVT
+1358 
-1368 SASSNLKS
+1368 
-1376 VTAGVYDSNNKLVTG
+1376 
-1391 KTATPNAKTYNVSNL
+1391 
-1406 DAYVDFGSLKAGTY
+1406 LKAGTY

-1498 LITGKTVKPNAKSY
+1498 LITGKTAKPNAKSY

-1524 LLTPGSYLYRVTVS
+1524 LLTPGSYLYRVTVT
-1538 NGTKT
+1538 NGTT
-1543 QQLVNQAFQVKAKSG
+1543 SQHLVNQAFQVKAKSG
-1558 SAQNKD
+1558 SAQSKD

-1583 SIRGTVKSA
+1583 SIRGTVKSG

-1599 TVGVFSSS
+1599 TVGVFTSS

-1642 YYSVIATNGSYQ
+1642 YYGVVATNSSYQ

>member
-1 MKASSER
+1 
-8 EWVLI
+8 
-13 LNVKFYIISYIFL
+13 
-26 IVFVRILPPVL
+26 
-37 RKKSG
+37 
-42 RNLQQSATEHIKQN
+42 
-56 ALQKGRGI
+56 
-64 MKNQNQVKVFVSVF
+64 MKNQNQIKVFVSVF

-91 AAAMESVPLAT
+91 AAAMVSTPDPT
-102 EQTEQVEEAVT
+102 EQTKEAVT
-113 ETMPEESAP
+113 EVLPEEYAP
-122 SDFLSIS
+122 ADFLSIS
-129 SNDAIPD
+129 GNDAIPN
-136 IIQGTPIAINGV
+136 IIQGTPLAINGT

-216 TVINQSFVVSSDPT
+216 IVINQSFVISSDPT
-230 VQVGATEDAITIEN
+230 VQVEATEDAITIEN

-279 SKHKMVTGKNAYPTA
+279 SNHKMVTGKNAYPTA

-320 TVTNGTH
+320 IVTNGTH
-327 ANYTVVNQKF
+327 MNYTVVNQKF
-337 IVSSSSTATDDSIKI
+337 TVSSSSTATDDSIKI
-352 TNSAT
+352 TNNAT
-357 IPNITVGK
+357 IPNIMVGK

-394 ITGNSASPNAK
+394 VTGNSASPNAK

-435 AHKDYEAVNQKFT
+435 AHKDYEAVNQKFI

-506 TGRTVVPNAKSYD
+506 TGRTIVPNAKSYD

-558 TVSGGSTTTTD
+558 TVSDGSTTTTD
-569 TLSMTGGVTIPN
+569 KLSMTGGVTIPN

-637 SFGNLKAGTY
+637 SFG
-647 YYKVIASNAANTNV
+647 
-661 AVVNQK
+661 
-667 FTVSDG
+667 D
-673 SSTTTDKLSI
+673 
-683 TGGVTIPNIKVGNVV
+683 
-698 SIRGTVTSASSNL
+698 
-711 KSVTVGVYD
+711 
-720 SNNKLVTGK
+720 
-729 TATPN
+729 
-734 AKTYN
+734 
-739 IRNLD
+739 
-744 AYVSFGDLKAGTYYY
+744 
-759 KVIASN
+759 
-765 AANTNVA
+765 
-772 IVNQKFTV
+772 
-780 SDGSSTTTDKLS
+780 
-792 ITGGV
+792 
-797 TIPNIK
+797 
-803 VGNVV
+803 
-808 SIRGTVTSASSNL
+808 
-821 KSVTVGVYDSS
+821 
-832 NKLVTGKTV
+832 
-841 APNAKTYNVRNLDAY
+841 
-856 VSFGDLKA
+856 
-864 GTYYYKVITS
+864 
-874 NAANTNVAVVNQK
+874 
-887 FTVSDGS
+887 
-894 STTTDTL
+894 
-901 SITGGVTIPNIKIG
+901 
-915 NVVSIRGT
+915 
-923 VTSASSNLKSVTVGV
+923 
-938 YDSNNKLVTG
+938 
-948 KTVAPNAKTYNVR
+948 
-961 NLDAYVSFGDL
+961 
-972 KAGTYYYKVIASNAA
+972 
-987 NTNVAVV
+987 
-994 NQKFTVS
+994 
-1001 DGSSTTTTDTL
+1001 
-1012 SITGGVTIPNIKVGN
+1012 
-1027 VVSIRGT
+1027 
-1034 VTSTSS
+1034 
-1040 NLKSVTVG
+1040 
-1048 VYDSNN
+1048 
-1054 KLVTGK
+1054 
-1060 TATPNAKTYNIRN
+1060 
-1073 LDAYVDFGSLKAGT
+1073 
-1087 YYYKVFATNAT
+1087 
-1098 TTNFPV
+1098 
-1104 VEQKFTVSA
+1104 
-1113 NGGTTS
+1113 
-1119 NTDTLSITGGTTV
+1119 
-1132 PNIKVGN
+1132 
-1139 TVVVQG
+1139 
-1145 TIQSKTSNI
+1145 
-1154 TSLTVGVFDQNQK
+1154 
-1167 LVTGKTVHPNVR
+1167 
-1179 TYNVHN
+1179 
-1185 LDYYVNFGDLK
+1185 
-1196 AGTYYYKVI
+1196 
-1205 ATNGA
+1205 
-1210 YTNQAVV
+1210 
-1217 NQKFTVSDGS
+1217 
-1227 STTTDKLSMTGG
+1227 
-1239 VTIPNIKVGNVVSIR
+1239 
-1254 GTVTSASSNLKS
+1254 
-1266 VTVGVYDSNNNL
+1266 
-1278 VTGKTVAPNA
+1278 
-1288 KTYNVRNLDA
+1288 
-1298 YVSFGDLQAGTY
+1298 
-1310 YYRVF
+1310 
-1315 ATNAA
+1315 
-1320 NTNVAVVNQKFTVSD
+1320 
-1335 GSSTT
+1335 
-1340 TDKLSMTG
+1340 
-1348 GVTIPNIKVG
+1348 
-1358 NVVSIRGTVT
+1358 
-1368 SASSNLKS
+1368 
-1376 VTAGVYDSNNKLVTG
+1376 
-1391 KTATPNAKTYNVSNL
+1391 
-1406 DAYVDFGSLKAGTY
+1406 LKAGTY

-1498 LITGKTVKPNAKSY
+1498 LITGKTAKPNAKSY

-1558 SAQNKD
+1558 SAQSKD

-1583 SIRGTVKSA
+1583 SIRGTVKSG

-1642 YYSVIATNGSYQ
+1642 YYGVIATNSSYQ

>member
-1 MKASSER
+1 
-8 EWVLI
+8 
-13 LNVKFYIISYIFL
+13 
-26 IVFVRILPPVL
+26 
-37 RKKSG
+37 
-42 RNLQQSATEHIKQN
+42 
-56 ALQKGRGI
+56 
-64 MKNQNQVKVFVSVF
+64 MKNQNQIKVFVSVF

-91 AAAMESVPLAT
+91 AAAMVSTPDPT
-102 EQTEQVEEAVT
+102 EQTKEAVT
-113 ETMPEESAP
+113 EVLPEEYAP
-122 SDFLSIS
+122 ADFLSIS
-129 SNDAIPD
+129 GNDAIPN
-136 IIQGTPIAINGV
+136 IIQGTPLAINGT

-182 YDLQNLNDALPFENL
+182 YDLQNLNDALPFETL
-197 QAGTYQYRVTA
+197 QAGTYHYRVTA
-208 SNATNQNY
+208 SNATHQDF

-279 SKHKMVTGKNAYPTA
+279 SNHKMVTGKNAYPTA

-327 ANYTVVNQKF
+327 TNYTVVNQKF
-337 IVSSSSTATDDSIKI
+337 TVSSSSTATDDSIKI
-352 TNSAT
+352 TNNAT
-357 IPNITVGK
+357 IPNIMVGK

-394 ITGNSASPNAK
+394 VTGNSASPNAK

-435 AHKDYEAVNQKFT
+435 AHKDYEAVNQKFI

-558 TVSGGSTTTTD
+558 TVSDDSTTTTD
-569 TLSMTGGVTIPN
+569 KLSMTGGITIPN
-581 IKVGNVV
+581 IKV
-588 SIRGTV
+588 
-594 TSASSNLKSVTVGVY
+594 
-609 DSNNK
+609 
-614 LVTGKT
+614 
-620 VAPNAKT
+620 
-627 YNVRNLDAYV
+627 
-637 SFGNLKAGTY
+637 
-647 YYKVIASNAANTNV
+647 
-661 AVVNQK
+661 
-667 FTVSDG
+667 
-673 SSTTTDKLSI
+673 
-683 TGGVTIPNIKVGNVV
+683 
-698 SIRGTVTSASSNL
+698 
-711 KSVTVGVYD
+711 
-720 SNNKLVTGK
+720 
-729 TATPN
+729 
-734 AKTYN
+734 
-739 IRNLD
+739 
-744 AYVSFGDLKAGTYYY
+744 
-759 KVIASN
+759 
-765 AANTNVA
+765 
-772 IVNQKFTV
+772 
-780 SDGSSTTTDKLS
+780 
-792 ITGGV
+792 
-797 TIPNIK
+797 
-803 VGNVV
+803 
-808 SIRGTVTSASSNL
+808 
-821 KSVTVGVYDSS
+821 
-832 NKLVTGKTV
+832 
-841 APNAKTYNVRNLDAY
+841 
-856 VSFGDLKA
+856 
-864 GTYYYKVITS
+864 
-874 NAANTNVAVVNQK
+874 
-887 FTVSDGS
+887 
-894 STTTDTL
+894 
-901 SITGGVTIPNIKIG
+901 G

-1001 DGSSTTTTDTL
+1001 DGST
-1012 SITGGVTIPNIKVGN
+1012 
-1027 VVSIRGT
+1027 
-1034 VTSTSS
+1034 
-1040 NLKSVTVG
+1040 
-1048 VYDSNN
+1048 
-1054 KLVTGK
+1054 
-1060 TATPNAKTYNIRN
+1060 
-1073 LDAYVDFGSLKAGT
+1073 
-1087 YYYKVFATNAT
+1087 
-1098 TTNFPV
+1098 
-1104 VEQKFTVSA
+1104 
-1113 NGGTTS
+1113 
-1119 NTDTLSITGGTTV
+1119 
-1132 PNIKVGN
+1132 
-1139 TVVVQG
+1139 
-1145 TIQSKTSNI
+1145 
-1154 TSLTVGVFDQNQK
+1154 
-1167 LVTGKTVHPNVR
+1167 
-1179 TYNVHN
+1179 
-1185 LDYYVNFGDLK
+1185 
-1196 AGTYYYKVI
+1196 
-1205 ATNGA
+1205 
-1210 YTNQAVV
+1210 
-1217 NQKFTVSDGS
+1217 
-1227 STTTDKLSMTGG
+1227 TTTDKLSITGG

-1266 VTVGVYDSNNNL
+1266 VTVGVYDSNNKL
-1278 VTGKTVAPNA
+1278 VTGKTATPNA

-1298 YVSFGDLQAGTY
+1298 YVSFGD
-1310 YYRVF
+1310 
-1315 ATNAA
+1315 
-1320 NTNVAVVNQKFTVSD
+1320 
-1335 GSSTT
+1335 
-1340 TDKLSMTG
+1340 
-1348 GVTIPNIKVG
+1348 
-1358 NVVSIRGTVT
+1358 
-1368 SASSNLKS
+1368 
-1376 VTAGVYDSNNKLVTG
+1376 
-1391 KTATPNAKTYNVSNL
+1391 
-1406 DAYVDFGSLKAGTY
+1406 LKAGTY

-1498 LITGKTVKPNAKSY
+1498 LITGKTAKPNAKSY

-1543 QQLVNQAFQVKAKSG
+1543 QQLVNQAFQVKAKGG
-1558 SAQNKD
+1558 SSQSQD
-1564 KLTLSGGTTIPNI
+1564 RLTLSGGRTIPNI

-1599 TVGVFSSS
+1599 TVGVFTAS
-1607 GNLVTGKTVRPNAK
+1607 GNFVTGKTVKPNAK
-1621 SYDIHQVDAYV
+1621 SYDVSRLDNYV
-1632 NFNLLSPDTY
+1632 NFNILSADTY
-1642 YYSVIATNGSYQ
+1642 YYGIIATNGSYQ
-1654 NQIVSYQKFT
+1654 NQIVSYQKFK
-1664 VTK
+1664 VTE

>member
-1 MKASSER
+1 
-8 EWVLI
+8 
-13 LNVKFYIISYIFL
+13 
-26 IVFVRILPPVL
+26 
-37 RKKSG
+37 
-42 RNLQQSATEHIKQN
+42 
-56 ALQKGRGI
+56 
-64 MKNQNQVKVFVSVF
+64 MKNQKQIKIFVSVF

-91 AAAMESVPLAT
+91 AAAMVSTPDPT
-102 EQTEQVEEAVT
+102 EQTKEAVT
-113 ETMPEESAP
+113 EVLPEEYAP
-122 SDFLSIS
+122 ADFLSIS
-129 SNDAIPD
+129 GNDAIPN
-136 IIQGTPIAINGV
+136 IIQGTPLAINGT

-156 TVLTVGVYNAAG
+156 TVLTAGVYDATG
-168 EQVIG
+168 KQVLG

-216 TVINQSFVVSSDPT
+216 IVINQSFVISSDPT
-230 VQVGATEDAITIEN
+230 VQVEATEDAITIEN

-279 SKHKMVTGKNAYPTA
+279 SNHKMVTGKNAYPTA

-327 ANYTVVNQKF
+327 TNYTVVNQKF
-337 IVSSSSTATDDSIKI
+337 TVSSSSTATDDSIKI
-352 TNSAT
+352 TNNAT
-357 IPNITVGK
+357 IPNIMVGK

-394 ITGNSASPNAK
+394 VTGNSASPNAK

-435 AHKDYEAVNQKFT
+435 AHKDYEAVNQKFI
-448 VSESGS
+448 VSKSGS

-558 TVSGGSTTTTD
+558 TVSDGSTTTTD
-569 TLSMTGGVTIPN
+569 KLSMTGGVTIPN
-581 IKVGNVV
+581 IKV
-588 SIRGTV
+588 
-594 TSASSNLKSVTVGVY
+594 
-609 DSNNK
+609 
-614 LVTGKT
+614 
-620 VAPNAKT
+620 
-627 YNVRNLDAYV
+627 
-637 SFGNLKAGTY
+637 
-647 YYKVIASNAANTNV
+647 
-661 AVVNQK
+661 
-667 FTVSDG
+667 
-673 SSTTTDKLSI
+673 
-683 TGGVTIPNIKVGNVV
+683 
-698 SIRGTVTSASSNL
+698 
-711 KSVTVGVYD
+711 
-720 SNNKLVTGK
+720 
-729 TATPN
+729 
-734 AKTYN
+734 
-739 IRNLD
+739 
-744 AYVSFGDLKAGTYYY
+744 
-759 KVIASN
+759 
-765 AANTNVA
+765 
-772 IVNQKFTV
+772 
-780 SDGSSTTTDKLS
+780 
-792 ITGGV
+792 
-797 TIPNIK
+797 
-803 VGNVV
+803 
-808 SIRGTVTSASSNL
+808 
-821 KSVTVGVYDSS
+821 
-832 NKLVTGKTV
+832 
-841 APNAKTYNVRNLDAY
+841 
-856 VSFGDLKA
+856 
-864 GTYYYKVITS
+864 
-874 NAANTNVAVVNQK
+874 
-887 FTVSDGS
+887 
-894 STTTDTL
+894 
-901 SITGGVTIPNIKIG
+901 G

-1001 DGSSTTTTDTL
+1001 DGST
-1012 SITGGVTIPNIKVGN
+1012 
-1027 VVSIRGT
+1027 
-1034 VTSTSS
+1034 
-1040 NLKSVTVG
+1040 
-1048 VYDSNN
+1048 
-1054 KLVTGK
+1054 
-1060 TATPNAKTYNIRN
+1060 
-1073 LDAYVDFGSLKAGT
+1073 
-1087 YYYKVFATNAT
+1087 
-1098 TTNFPV
+1098 
-1104 VEQKFTVSA
+1104 
-1113 NGGTTS
+1113 
-1119 NTDTLSITGGTTV
+1119 
-1132 PNIKVGN
+1132 
-1139 TVVVQG
+1139 
-1145 TIQSKTSNI
+1145 
-1154 TSLTVGVFDQNQK
+1154 
-1167 LVTGKTVHPNVR
+1167 
-1179 TYNVHN
+1179 
-1185 LDYYVNFGDLK
+1185 
-1196 AGTYYYKVI
+1196 
-1205 ATNGA
+1205 
-1210 YTNQAVV
+1210 
-1217 NQKFTVSDGS
+1217 
-1227 STTTDKLSMTGG
+1227 TTTDKLSITGG

-1266 VTVGVYDSNNNL
+1266 VTVGVYDSNNKL

-1298 YVSFGDLQAGTY
+1298 YVSFGDLKAGTY
-1310 YYRVF
+1310 YYKVI
-1315 ATNAA
+1315 ASNAA

-1335 GSSTT
+1335 GSTTT
-1340 TDKLSMTG
+1340 TDKLSITG

-1376 VTAGVYDSNNKLVTG
+1376 VTVGVYDSNNKLVTGKTVAPNAKTYNVRNLDAYVSFGDLKAGTYYYKVIASNATHTNYAVVNQKFTVSDGSTTTTDKLSITGGVTIPNIKVGNVVSIRGTVTSASSNLKSVTVGVYDSNNKLVTG
-1391 KTATPNAKTYNVSNL
+1391 KTATPNAKTYNVRNL
-1406 DAYVDFGSLKAGTY
+1406 DAYVSFGDLKAGTYYYKVIASNAANTNVAVVNQKFTVSDGSSTTTTDKLSITGGVTIPNIKVGNVVSIRGTVTSASSNLKSVTVGVYDSNNKLVTGKTVAPNAKTYNVRNLDAYVSFGDLKAGTYYYKVIASNAANTNVAVVNQKFTVSDGSTTTADKLSITGGVTIPNIKVGNVVSIRGTVTSASSNLKSVTVGVYDSNNKLVTGKTATPNAKTYNVRNLDAYVSFGDLKAGTY

-1498 LITGKTVKPNAKSY
+1498 LITGKTAKPNAKSY

-1558 SAQNKD
+1558 SAQSKD
-1564 KLTLSGGTTIPNI
+1564 KLTLSGGRTIPNI

-1599 TVGVFSSS
+1599 TVGVFTAS
-1607 GNLVTGKTVRPNAK
+1607 GNFVTGKTVKPNAK
-1621 SYDIHQVDAYV
+1621 SYDVSRLDNYV
-1632 NFNLLSPDTY
+1632 NFNILSADTY
-1642 YYSVIATNGSYQ
+1642 YYGIIATNGSYQ
-1654 NQIVSYQKFT
+1654 NQIVSYQKFK
-1664 VTK
+1664 VTE